1 MKKKIKQKHAIR
13 KYKAGASSV
22 LLGLFVFFG
31 LMTEEKAKAAE
42 IVPGQSETTKK
53 KNESAT
59 NNETT
64 GSTNS
69 SSSMTTEDTVTTTEE
84 SSSNVNGVAT
94 EAENNTYVSTE
105 ARTEVNSTI
114 DAQVYTNTND
124 SNITNTQTNTNE
136 TSTEDKSINPTT
148 TPNTTQDI
156 PQQRMTPSLSSAST
170 TPPASD
176 MSQQKIVLT
185 PEDTF
190 SSSQT
195 SADKIQQTASN
206 NTSLTTPET
215 TQSHSPT
222 SISTGNDMTQN
233 VQITK
238 SEIESKDTVNP
249 HNAERVT
256 LKYDWQFP
264 NGMKEGDYFD
274 FSISNN
280 VNTHGISSTR
290 KLPELKNG
298 SVVMA
303 KGQLLDEHNIRYTF
317 TDYID
322 NKVNVVGSL
331 SLNLFIDPKVVT
343 TEGKQ
348 TITSKINGKA
358 TTKEVNIAYLNGI
371 NNRGLNINGS
381 IEYINKETNT
391 FKHIA
396 YVNPIKNT
404 IQNPIIK
411 GNVTS
416 GVPTTGQPTVKVFE
430 YIGQSPLNQ
439 SVYADTSDTQN
450 FKDVTSTLT
459 DKLSITNGS
468 YTLAM
473 NQLDKTYIITYEG
486 QYMSEANELNF
497 LTQFAG
503 YPSTY
508 PYYYTTVKW
517 ENGVVFYKNNGTG
530 QGTDQPLLE
539 SNLISFTEDSGDG
552 VIRGQYEGPM
562 VEVEEDEYTETFDS
576 QPDDVTGFNPNIIE
590 EHEDSA
596 PIDFEEDTGTE
607 EITGAYN
614 GAMEYE
620 EESNY
625 IDYIEDTTPEGMS
638 GSNTNEVTEEVEEN
652 NFVEYEED
660 TTPEG
665 MNGSNTNEVTEEVE
679 ENNFVEYEEDT
690 TPKGMSGSNTNEVIE
705 EVEENNL
712 VEYEEDTTPKG
723 MSGSNTNEVT
733 EEVEE
738 NNFVEYEED
747 TTPEGMS
754 GLNTSEVTE
763 EVEENNL
770 VEYEEDTTPKGM
782 SGSNTNEVREEVEE
796 NNFVEYEE
804 ETTPEG
810 MSGSNTNEVTEE
822 VEENNLVE
830 YEEDT
835 TPKGM
840 NGSNTNE
847 VTEENNLVETE
858 RTLEPK
864 EDTPRGGAPTIK
876 LDFNSKMNHFN
887 APKTNKDSYERPSEL
902 ENNQK
907 QPLIKEQNSPQNEDS
922 KITEENEFTEIVLE
936 NPIVEED
943 TENKI
948 NHSIG
953 EENET
958 PSESNINDAYVD
970 SNKNQD
976 RNTKTN
982 RNQNILEKTLQN
994 EINQN
999 HQSKE
1004 TIIRENQPKID
1015 ENNDLKNTQTTA
1027 TTSQDLPKKVKPV
1040 NSYTKVTNNSHNAE
1054 NESKYTYTKVSK
1066 EMNNQA
1072 NEDRFALEEKE
1083 KTPQKTTQD
1092 EKELPET
1099 GNTSKPTGLI
1109 AFFMALTGLML
1120 VFRKRK
1126 KEDK

>member
-22 LLGLFVFFG
+22 LLGLFVFLG

-42 IVPGQSETTKK
+42 IIPGQSEMTKK
-53 KNESAT
+53 KNEGAT

-69 SSSMTTEDTVTTTEE
+69 SSSMTTTDAVTTTEE
-84 SSSNVNGVAT
+84 SSSNVNELAT
-94 EAENNTYVSTE
+94 EAENNKPVPSEDRVE
-105 ARTEVNSTI
+105 ANSTI

-124 SNITNTQTNTNE
+124 SNITNAQTNTNE
-136 TSTEDKSINPTT
+136 TSTEIKPTNQTT
-148 TPNTTQDI
+148 TSYTTQDI
-156 PQQRMTPSLSSAST
+156 PQQRITPSQSSASA
-170 TPPASD
+170 TPQSSD
-176 MSQQKIVLT
+176 MSQQKIVPT

-195 SADKIQQTASN
+195 SADKIQQTALD

-215 TQSHSPT
+215 TQSHSTT
-222 SISTGNDMTQN
+222 SISTGNDITQN
-233 VQITK
+233 VQIIK
-238 SEIESKDTVNP
+238 SEIEGKDTVNP

-303 KGQLLDEHNIRYTF
+303 TGQLLDEHNIRYTF

-331 SLNLFIDPKVVT
+331 SLNLFIDPKEVT

-348 TITSKINGKA
+348 TITSQLNGKA
-358 TTKEVNIAYLNGI
+358 TTKDVNIAYLNGI

-404 IQNPIIK
+404 IQNPIIN

-416 GVPTTGQPTVKVFE
+416 GIPTTGQPTVKVFE

-562 VEVEEDEYTETFDS
+562 VEVEEDEYNETFDS

-614 GAMEYE
+614 GAMEFE

-625 IDYIEDTTPEGMS
+625 IDFIEDTTQEGMS
-638 GSNTNEVTEEVEEN
+638 GSNTNEVTKEIEEN
-652 NFVEYEED
+652 NLVEYEEE
-660 TTPEG
+660 TTPE
-665 MNGSNTNEVTEEVE
+665 
-679 ENNFVEYEEDT
+679 
-690 TPKGMSGSNTNEVIE
+690 GMSGSNTNEVIE

-712 VEYEEDTTPKG
+712 VEYEEG
-723 MSGSNTNEVT
+723 
-733 EEVEE
+733 
-738 NNFVEYEED
+738 
-747 TTPEGMS
+747 
-754 GLNTSEVTE
+754 
-763 EVEENNL
+763 
-770 VEYEEDTTPKGM
+770 
-782 SGSNTNEVREEVEE
+782 
-796 NNFVEYEE
+796 
-804 ETTPEG
+804 TTPEG
-810 MSGSNTNEVTEE
+810 MSGSNTGEATEE
-822 VEENNLVE
+822 V
-830 YEEDT
+830 
-835 TPKGM
+835 
-840 NGSNTNE
+840 
-847 VTEENNLVETE
+847 EENNLVETE

-887 APKTNKDSYERPSEL
+887 APKTNKDAYETPSEL

-907 QPLIKEQNSPQNEDS
+907 QPLLKEQTSPQNEDS
-922 KITEENEFTEIVLE
+922 KITEENELTEIVPE

-948 NHSIG
+948 NHSIIEEDTENKLNHSLG

-976 RNTKTN
+976 RNTKTK
-982 RNQNILEKTLQN
+982 RNQNKLEKIPQN

-999 HQSKE
+999 HQPKE
-1004 TIIRENQPKID
+1004 TIISENQPEID
-1015 ENNDLKNTQTTA
+1015 ENNDSKKTNTTT
-1027 TTSQDLPKKVKPV
+1027 TTSQDAPKKVKSVNPINNV
-1040 NSYTKVTNNSHNAE
+1040 ANNSYNAE
-1054 NESKYTYTKVSK
+1054 HDSKYTYTKVSK
-1066 EMNNQA
+1066 EMNTQA
-1072 NEDRFALEEKE
+1072 NEDRFGLEEKE
-1083 KTPQKTTQD
+1083 KTSQNTTQD
-1092 EKELPET
+1092 KKELPET

-1109 AFFMALTGLML
+1109 AFFMALTGLIL

>member
-1 MKKKIKQKHAIR
+1 M
-13 KYKAGASSV
+13 
-22 LLGLFVFFG
+22 
-31 LMTEEKAKAAE
+31 
-42 IVPGQSETTKK
+42 
-53 KNESAT
+53 
-59 NNETT
+59 
-64 GSTNS
+64 
-69 SSSMTTEDTVTTTEE
+69 
-84 SSSNVNGVAT
+84 
-94 EAENNTYVSTE
+94 
-105 ARTEVNSTI
+105 
-114 DAQVYTNTND
+114 
-124 SNITNTQTNTNE
+124 
-136 TSTEDKSINPTT
+136 
-148 TPNTTQDI
+148 
-156 PQQRMTPSLSSAST
+156 
-170 TPPASD
+170 
-176 MSQQKIVLT
+176 
-185 PEDTF
+185 
-190 SSSQT
+190 
-195 SADKIQQTASN
+195 
-206 NTSLTTPET
+206 
-215 TQSHSPT
+215 
-222 SISTGNDMTQN
+222 
-233 VQITK
+233 
-238 SEIESKDTVNP
+238 
-249 HNAERVT
+249 
-256 LKYDWQFP
+256 KYDWQFP

-303 KGQLLDEHNIRYTF
+303 TGQLLDEHNIRYTF

-331 SLNLFIDPKVVT
+331 SLNLFIDPKEVT

-348 TITSKINGKA
+348 TITSQLNGKA
-358 TTKEVNIAYLNGI
+358 TTKDVNIAYLNGI

-404 IQNPIIK
+404 IQNPIIN

-416 GVPTTGQPTVKVFE
+416 GIPTTGQPTVKVFE

-562 VEVEEDEYTETFDS
+562 VEVEEDEYNETFDS

-614 GAMEYE
+614 GAMEFE

-625 IDYIEDTTPEGMS
+625 IDFIEDTTQEGMSGSNTNEVTEEIEENNLVEYEEETTPEGMS
-638 GSNTNEVTEEVEEN
+638 GSNTNEVIEEVEEN
-652 NFVEYEED
+652 KLVEYEED

-665 MNGSNTNEVTEEVE
+665 MSGSNTDEVTEE
-679 ENNFVEYEEDT
+679 
-690 TPKGMSGSNTNEVIE
+690 I
-705 EVEENNL
+705 EENNL

-723 MSGSNTNEVT
+723 MSGSNTGEAT
-733 EEVEE
+733 EEV
-738 NNFVEYEED
+738 
-747 TTPEGMS
+747 
-754 GLNTSEVTE
+754 
-763 EVEENNL
+763 
-770 VEYEEDTTPKGM
+770 
-782 SGSNTNEVREEVEE
+782 
-796 NNFVEYEE
+796 
-804 ETTPEG
+804 
-810 MSGSNTNEVTEE
+810 
-822 VEENNLVE
+822 
-830 YEEDT
+830 
-835 TPKGM
+835 
-840 NGSNTNE
+840 
-847 VTEENNLVETE
+847 EENNLVETE

-887 APKTNKDSYERPSEL
+887 APKTNKDAYETPSEL
-902 ENNQK
+902 ENNQN
-907 QPLIKEQNSPQNEDS
+907 QPLLKEQTSPQNEDS
-922 KITEENEFTEIVLE
+922 KITEENELTEIVPE

-948 NHSIG
+948 NHSIIEEDTENKLNHSIG

-976 RNTKTN
+976 RNTKTK
-982 RNQNILEKTLQN
+982 RNQNKLEKIPQN

-999 HQSKE
+999 HQPKE
-1004 TIIRENQPKID
+1004 TIISENQPEID
-1015 ENNDLKNTQTTA
+1015 ENNDSKKTNTTT
-1027 TTSQDLPKKVKPV
+1027 TTSQDAPKKVKSVNPINNV
-1040 NSYTKVTNNSHNAE
+1040 ANNSYNAE
-1054 NESKYTYTKVSK
+1054 HDSKYTYTKVSK
-1066 EMNNQA
+1066 EMNTQA
-1072 NEDRFALEEKE
+1072 NEDRFGLEEKE
-1083 KTPQKTTQD
+1083 KTSQNTTQD
-1092 EKELPET
+1092 KKELPET

-1109 AFFMALTGLML
+1109 AFFMALTGLIL

>member
-1 MKKKIKQKHAIR
+1 
-13 KYKAGASSV
+13 
-22 LLGLFVFFG
+22 
-31 LMTEEKAKAAE
+31 
-42 IVPGQSETTKK
+42 
-53 KNESAT
+53 
-59 NNETT
+59 
-64 GSTNS
+64 
-69 SSSMTTEDTVTTTEE
+69 MTTTDAVTTTEE
-84 SSSNVNGVAT
+84 SSSNVNELAT
-94 EAENNTYVSTE
+94 EAENNKPVPSEDRVE
-105 ARTEVNSTI
+105 ANSTI

-136 TSTEDKSINPTT
+136 TSTEIKPTNQTT
-148 TPNTTQDI
+148 TSYTTQDI
-156 PQQRMTPSLSSAST
+156 PHQRITPSQSSASA
-170 TPPASD
+170 TPQSSD
-176 MSQQKIVLT
+176 MSQQKIVPT

-195 SADKIQQTASN
+195 SADKIQQTALD

-215 TQSHSPT
+215 TQSHSTT
-222 SISTGNDMTQN
+222 SISTGNDITQN
-233 VQITK
+233 VQIIK
-238 SEIESKDTVNP
+238 SEIEGKDTVNP

-303 KGQLLDEHNIRYTF
+303 TGQLLDEHNIRYTF

-331 SLNLFIDPKVVT
+331 SLNLFIDPKEVT

-348 TITSKINGKA
+348 TITSQLNGKA
-358 TTKEVNIAYLNGI
+358 TTKDVNIAYLNGI

-404 IQNPIIK
+404 IQNPIIN

-416 GVPTTGQPTVKVFE
+416 GIPTTGQPTVKVFE

-562 VEVEEDEYTETFDS
+562 VEVEEDEYNETFDS

-614 GAMEYE
+614 GAMEFE

-625 IDYIEDTTPEGMS
+625 IDFIEDTTQEGMS
-638 GSNTNEVTEEVEEN
+638 GSNTNEVTEE
-652 NFVEYEED
+652 
-660 TTPEG
+660 
-665 MNGSNTNEVTEEVE
+665 
-679 ENNFVEYEEDT
+679 
-690 TPKGMSGSNTNEVIE
+690 I
-705 EVEENNL
+705 EENNL
-712 VEYEEDTTPKG
+712 
-723 MSGSNTNEVT
+723 
-733 EEVEE
+733 
-738 NNFVEYEED
+738 
-747 TTPEGMS
+747 
-754 GLNTSEVTE
+754 
-763 EVEENNL
+763 
-770 VEYEEDTTPKGM
+770 
-782 SGSNTNEVREEVEE
+782 
-796 NNFVEYEE
+796 VEYEE

-810 MSGSNTNEVTEE
+810 MSGSNTGEATEE
-822 VEENNLVE
+822 V
-830 YEEDT
+830 
-835 TPKGM
+835 
-840 NGSNTNE
+840 
-847 VTEENNLVETE
+847 EENNLVETE

-887 APKTNKDSYERPSEL
+887 APKTNKDAYETPSEL

-907 QPLIKEQNSPQNEDS
+907 QPLLKEQTSPQNEDS
-922 KITEENEFTEIVLE
+922 KITEENELTEIVPE

-948 NHSIG
+948 NHSIIEEDTENKLNHSIG

-976 RNTKTN
+976 RNTKTK
-982 RNQNILEKTLQN
+982 RNQNKLEKIPQN

-999 HQSKE
+999 HQPKE
-1004 TIIRENQPKID
+1004 TIISENQPEID
-1015 ENNDLKNTQTTA
+1015 ENNDSKKTNTTT
-1027 TTSQDLPKKVKPV
+1027 TTSQDAPKKVKSV
-1040 NSYTKVTNNSHNAE
+1040 NPINNVANDSYNAE
-1054 NESKYTYTKVSK
+1054 HDSKYTYTKVSK
-1066 EMNNQA
+1066 EMNTQA
-1072 NEDRFALEEKE
+1072 NEDRFGLEEKE
-1083 KTPQKTTQD
+1083 KTSQNTTQD
-1092 EKELPET
+1092 KKELPET

>member
-1 MKKKIKQKHAIR
+1 MKKKIKQKHVIR
-13 KYKAGASSV
+13 KYKVGASSV
-22 LLGLFVFFG
+22 LLGLFVFLG

-42 IVPGQSETTKK
+42 IIPGQSEMTKK
-53 KNESAT
+53 KNEGAT

-69 SSSMTTEDTVTTTEE
+69 SSSMTTTDAVTTTEE
-84 SSSNVNGVAT
+84 SSSNVNELAT
-94 EAENNTYVSTE
+94 EAENNKPVPSEDRVE
-105 ARTEVNSTI
+105 ANSTI
-114 DAQVYTNTND
+114 GAQVYTNTND

-136 TSTEDKSINPTT
+136 TSTEIKPKNQTT
-148 TPNTTQDI
+148 TSYTTQDI
-156 PQQRMTPSLSSAST
+156 PQQRITPSQSSASA
-170 TPPASD
+170 TPQSSD
-176 MSQQKIVLT
+176 MSQQKIVPT

-195 SADKIQQTASN
+195 SADKIQQTALD

-215 TQSHSPT
+215 TQSHSTT
-222 SISTGNDMTQN
+222 SISTGNDITQN
-233 VQITK
+233 VQIIK
-238 SEIESKDTVNP
+238 SEIEGKDTVNP

-303 KGQLLDEHNIRYTF
+303 TGQLLDEHNIRYTF

-331 SLNLFIDPKVVT
+331 SLNLFIDPKEVT

-348 TITSKINGKA
+348 TITSQLNGKA
-358 TTKEVNIAYLNGI
+358 TTKDVNIAYLNGI

-381 IEYINKETNT
+381 IEYINRETNT

-404 IQNPIIK
+404 IQNPIIN

-416 GVPTTGQPTVKVFE
+416 GIPTTGQPTVKVFE

-562 VEVEEDEYTETFDS
+562 VEVEEDEYNETFDS

-614 GAMEYE
+614 GAMEFE

-625 IDYIEDTTPEGMS
+625 IDFIEDTTQEGMS
-638 GSNTNEVTEEVEEN
+638 GSNTNEVTEEIEEN
-652 NFVEYEED
+652 NLVEYEEE
-660 TTPEG
+660 TTPE
-665 MNGSNTNEVTEEVE
+665 
-679 ENNFVEYEEDT
+679 
-690 TPKGMSGSNTNEVIE
+690 GMSGSNTNEVIE

-712 VEYEEDTTPKG
+712 VEYEEDTTP
-723 MSGSNTNEVT
+723 
-733 EEVEE
+733 
-738 NNFVEYEED
+738 
-747 TTPEGMS
+747 
-754 GLNTSEVTE
+754 
-763 EVEENNL
+763 
-770 VEYEEDTTPKGM
+770 
-782 SGSNTNEVREEVEE
+782 
-796 NNFVEYEE
+796 
-804 ETTPEG
+804 EG
-810 MSGSNTNEVTEE
+810 MSGSNTGEATEE
-822 VEENNLVE
+822 V
-830 YEEDT
+830 
-835 TPKGM
+835 
-840 NGSNTNE
+840 
-847 VTEENNLVETE
+847 EENNLVETE

-887 APKTNKDSYERPSEL
+887 APKTNKNAYETPSEL

-907 QPLIKEQNSPQNEDS
+907 QPLLKEQTSPQNEDS
-922 KITEENEFTEIVLE
+922 KITEENELTEIVPE

-948 NHSIG
+948 NHSIIEEDTENKLNHSIG

-958 PSESNINDAYVD
+958 PSESNINDAYID

-976 RNTKTN
+976 RNTKTK
-982 RNQNILEKTLQN
+982 RNQNKLEKIPQN

-999 HQSKE
+999 HQPKE
-1004 TIIRENQPKID
+1004 TIISENQPEID
-1015 ENNDLKNTQTTA
+1015 ENNDSKKTNTT
-1027 TTSQDLPKKVKPV
+1027 TTSQDAPKKVKSVNPINNV
-1040 NSYTKVTNNSHNAE
+1040 ANNSYNAE
-1054 NESKYTYTKVSK
+1054 HDSKYTYTKVSK
-1066 EMNNQA
+1066 EMNTQA
-1072 NEDRFALEEKE
+1072 NEDRFGLEEKE
-1083 KTPQKTTQD
+1083 KTSQNTTQD
-1092 EKELPET
+1092 KKELPET

-1109 AFFMALTGLML
+1109 AFFMALTGLIL

>member
-13 KYKAGASSV
+13 KYKVGASSV
-22 LLGLFVFFG
+22 LLGLFVFLG

-42 IVPGQSETTKK
+42 IIPGQSEMTKK
-53 KNESAT
+53 KNEGAT

-69 SSSMTTEDTVTTTEE
+69 SSSMTTTDAVTTTEE
-84 SSSNVNGVAT
+84 SSSNVNELAT
-94 EAENNTYVSTE
+94 EAENNKPVPSEDRVE
-105 ARTEVNSTI
+105 ANSTI
-114 DAQVYTNTND
+114 GAQVYTNTND

-136 TSTEDKSINPTT
+136 TSTEIKPKNQTT
-148 TPNTTQDI
+148 TSYTTQDI
-156 PQQRMTPSLSSAST
+156 PQQRITPSQSSASA
-170 TPPASD
+170 TPQSSD
-176 MSQQKIVLT
+176 MSQQKIVPT

-195 SADKIQQTASN
+195 SADKIQQTALD

-215 TQSHSPT
+215 TQSHSTT
-222 SISTGNDMTQN
+222 SISTGNDITQN
-233 VQITK
+233 VQIIK
-238 SEIESKDTVNP
+238 SEIEGKDTVNP

-303 KGQLLDEHNIRYTF
+303 TGQLLDEHNIRYTF

-331 SLNLFIDPKVVT
+331 SLNLFIDPKEVT

-348 TITSKINGKA
+348 TITSQLNGKA
-358 TTKEVNIAYLNGI
+358 TTKDVNIAYLNGI

-381 IEYINKETNT
+381 IEYINRETNT

-404 IQNPIIK
+404 IQNPIIN

-416 GVPTTGQPTVKVFE
+416 GIPTTGQPTVKVFE

-562 VEVEEDEYTETFDS
+562 VEVEEDEYNETFDS

-614 GAMEYE
+614 GAMEFE

-625 IDYIEDTTPEGMS
+625 IDFIEDTTQEGMS
-638 GSNTNEVTEEVEEN
+638 GSNTNEVTEEIEEN
-652 NFVEYEED
+652 NLVEYEEE
-660 TTPEG
+660 TTPE
-665 MNGSNTNEVTEEVE
+665 
-679 ENNFVEYEEDT
+679 
-690 TPKGMSGSNTNEVIE
+690 GMSGSNTNEVIE

-712 VEYEEDTTPKG
+712 VEYEEDTTP
-723 MSGSNTNEVT
+723 
-733 EEVEE
+733 
-738 NNFVEYEED
+738 
-747 TTPEGMS
+747 
-754 GLNTSEVTE
+754 
-763 EVEENNL
+763 
-770 VEYEEDTTPKGM
+770 
-782 SGSNTNEVREEVEE
+782 
-796 NNFVEYEE
+796 
-804 ETTPEG
+804 EG
-810 MSGSNTNEVTEE
+810 MSGSNTGEATEE
-822 VEENNLVE
+822 V
-830 YEEDT
+830 
-835 TPKGM
+835 
-840 NGSNTNE
+840 
-847 VTEENNLVETE
+847 EENNLVETE

-887 APKTNKDSYERPSEL
+887 APKTNKNAYETPSEL

-907 QPLIKEQNSPQNEDS
+907 QPLLKEQTSPQNEDS
-922 KITEENEFTEIVLE
+922 KITEENELTEIVPE

-948 NHSIG
+948 NHSIIEEDTENKLNHSIG

-958 PSESNINDAYVD
+958 PSESNINDAYID

-976 RNTKTN
+976 RNTKTK
-982 RNQNILEKTLQN
+982 RNQNKLEKIPQN

-999 HQSKE
+999 HQPKE
-1004 TIIRENQPKID
+1004 TIISENQPEID
-1015 ENNDLKNTQTTA
+1015 ENNDSKKTNTK
-1027 TTSQDLPKKVKPV
+1027 TTSQDAPKKVKSVNPINNV
-1040 NSYTKVTNNSHNAE
+1040 ANNSYNAE
-1054 NESKYTYTKVSK
+1054 HDSKYTYTKVSK
-1066 EMNNQA
+1066 EMNTQA
-1072 NEDRFALEEKE
+1072 NEDRFGLEEKE
-1083 KTPQKTTQD
+1083 KTSQNTTQD
-1092 EKELPET
+1092 KKELPET

-1109 AFFMALTGLML
+1109 AFFMALTGLIL

>member
-1 MKKKIKQKHAIR
+1 MEEHILKKKIKQKHAIR
-13 KYKAGASSV
+13 KYKVGASSV
-22 LLGLFVFFG
+22 LLGLFVFLG

-42 IVPGQSETTKK
+42 IIPGQSEMTKK
-53 KNESAT
+53 KNEGAT

-69 SSSMTTEDTVTTTEE
+69 SSSMTTTDAVTTTEE
-84 SSSNVNGVAT
+84 SSSNVNELAT
-94 EAENNTYVSTE
+94 EAENNKPVPSEDRVE
-105 ARTEVNSTI
+105 ANSTI

-136 TSTEDKSINPTT
+136 TSTEIKPTNQTT
-148 TPNTTQDI
+148 TSYTTQDI
-156 PQQRMTPSLSSAST
+156 PHQRITPSQSSASA
-170 TPPASD
+170 TPQSSD
-176 MSQQKIVLT
+176 MSQQKIVPT

-195 SADKIQQTASN
+195 SADKIQQTALD

-215 TQSHSPT
+215 TQSHSTT
-222 SISTGNDMTQN
+222 SISTGNDITQN
-233 VQITK
+233 VQIIK
-238 SEIESKDTVNP
+238 SEIEGKDTVNP

-303 KGQLLDEHNIRYTF
+303 TGQLLDEHNIRYTF

-331 SLNLFIDPKVVT
+331 SLNLFIDPKEVT

-348 TITSKINGKA
+348 TITSQLNGKA
-358 TTKEVNIAYLNGI
+358 TTKDVNIAYLNGI

-404 IQNPIIK
+404 IQNPIIN

-416 GVPTTGQPTVKVFE
+416 GIPTTGQPTVKVFE

-562 VEVEEDEYTETFDS
+562 VEVEEDEYNETFDS

-614 GAMEYE
+614 GAMEFE

-625 IDYIEDTTPEGMS
+625 IDFIEDTTQEGMS
-638 GSNTNEVTEEVEEN
+638 GSNTNEVTEE
-652 NFVEYEED
+652 
-660 TTPEG
+660 
-665 MNGSNTNEVTEEVE
+665 
-679 ENNFVEYEEDT
+679 
-690 TPKGMSGSNTNEVIE
+690 I
-705 EVEENNL
+705 EENNL
-712 VEYEEDTTPKG
+712 
-723 MSGSNTNEVT
+723 
-733 EEVEE
+733 
-738 NNFVEYEED
+738 
-747 TTPEGMS
+747 
-754 GLNTSEVTE
+754 
-763 EVEENNL
+763 
-770 VEYEEDTTPKGM
+770 
-782 SGSNTNEVREEVEE
+782 
-796 NNFVEYEE
+796 VEYEE

-810 MSGSNTNEVTEE
+810 MSGSNTGEATEE
-822 VEENNLVE
+822 V
-830 YEEDT
+830 
-835 TPKGM
+835 
-840 NGSNTNE
+840 
-847 VTEENNLVETE
+847 EENNLVETE

-887 APKTNKDSYERPSEL
+887 APKTNKDAYETPSEL

-907 QPLIKEQNSPQNEDS
+907 QPLLKEKTSPQNEDS
-922 KITEENEFTEIVLE
+922 KITEENELTEIVPE

-948 NHSIG
+948 NHSIIEEDTENKLNHSIG

-976 RNTKTN
+976 RNTKTK
-982 RNQNILEKTLQN
+982 RNQNKLEKIPQN

-999 HQSKE
+999 HQPKE
-1004 TIIRENQPKID
+1004 TIISENQPEID
-1015 ENNDLKNTQTTA
+1015 ENNDSKKTNTTT
-1027 TTSQDLPKKVKPV
+1027 TTSQDAPKKVKSV
-1040 NSYTKVTNNSHNAE
+1040 NPINNVANDSYNAE
-1054 NESKYTYTKVSK
+1054 HDSKYTYTKVSK
-1066 EMNNQA
+1066 EMNTQA
-1072 NEDRFALEEKE
+1072 NEDRFGLEEKE
-1083 KTPQKTTQD
+1083 KTSQNTTQD
-1092 EKELPET
+1092 KKELPET

>member
-53 KNESAT
+53 KNEGAT

-64 GSTNS
+64 GSTNA

-84 SSSNVNGVAT
+84 SSSNDNGLAT
-94 EAENNTYVSTE
+94 EAESNTYVSTK
-105 ARTEVNSTI
+105 ARAEVNSTI

-136 TSTEDKSINPTT
+136 TSTEIKPTSQT
-148 TPNTTQDI
+148 NTPHTTQDI
-156 PQQRMTPSLSSAST
+156 PQQRITPSLSSAST

-176 MSQQKIVLT
+176 MSQQKIVPT

-206 NTSLTTPET
+206 NTALTTPET
-215 TQSHSPT
+215 TQSHSAT
-222 SISTGNDMTQN
+222 SISTGNDITQN

-238 SEIESKDTVNP
+238 SDIESKDTVNP

-290 KLPELKNG
+290 KLPDLKNG

-303 KGQLLDEHNIRYTF
+303 TGQLLDEHNIRYTF

-348 TITSKINGKA
+348 TITSQLNGKA
-358 TTKEVNIAYLNGI
+358 TTKDVNIAYLNGI

-416 GVPTTGQPTVKVFE
+416 GIPTTGQPTVKVFE

-439 SVYADTSDTQN
+439 SVYADTSDMQN
-450 FKDVTSTLT
+450 FRDVTSTLADNLT
-459 DKLSITNGS
+459 ITNGS
-468 YTLAM
+468 YALAM

-590 EHEDSA
+590 ENEDST
-596 PIDFEEDTGTE
+596 PIDFTEDTGTE
-607 EITGAYN
+607 EITGSYN

-620 EESNY
+620 EERNY
-625 IDYIEDTTPEGMS
+625 IDYIEETTPEGMSGANTNEVTEEVEENNHVEYEEDTTPEGMS
-638 GSNTNEVTEEVEEN
+638 GSNTNEVTEEIEEHN
-652 NFVEYEED
+652 VVEYEED
-660 TTPEG
+660 
-665 MNGSNTNEVTEEVE
+665 
-679 ENNFVEYEEDT
+679 
-690 TPKGMSGSNTNEVIE
+690 
-705 EVEENNL
+705 
-712 VEYEEDTTPKG
+712 
-723 MSGSNTNEVT
+723 
-733 EEVEE
+733 
-738 NNFVEYEED
+738 
-747 TTPEGMS
+747 
-754 GLNTSEVTE
+754 
-763 EVEENNL
+763 
-770 VEYEEDTTPKGM
+770 
-782 SGSNTNEVREEVEE
+782 
-796 NNFVEYEE
+796 
-804 ETTPEG
+804 TTPEG

-830 YEEDT
+830 YEEET
-835 TPKGM
+835 TPEGM
-840 NGSNTNE
+840 SGSNTNE
-847 VTEENNLVETE
+847 VTEEIEENNLVE
-858 RTLEPK
+858 
-864 EDTPRGGAPTIK
+864 
-876 LDFNSKMNHFN
+876 
-887 APKTNKDSYERPSEL
+887 Y
-902 ENNQK
+902 
-907 QPLIKEQNSPQNEDS
+907 
-922 KITEENEFTEIVLE
+922 
-936 NPIVEED
+936 EED
-943 TENKI
+943 TTLEGMSGSNT
-948 NHSIG
+948 NEVTEEV
-953 EENET
+953 EENNLVEYEEET
-958 PSESNINDAYVD
+958 TPEGMSGSN
-970 SNKNQD
+970 
-976 RNTKTN
+976 TN
-982 RNQNILEKTLQN
+982 E
-994 EINQN
+994 
-999 HQSKE
+999 
-1004 TIIRENQPKID
+1004 
-1015 ENNDLKNTQTTA
+1015 
-1027 TTSQDLPKKVKPV
+1027 
-1040 NSYTKVTNNSHNAE
+1040 VTE
-1054 NESKYTYTKVSK
+1054 
-1066 EMNNQA
+1066 
-1072 NEDRFALEEKE
+1072 
-1083 KTPQKTTQD
+1083 
-1092 EKELPET
+1092 
-1099 GNTSKPTGLI
+1099 
-1109 AFFMALTGLML
+1109 
-1120 VFRKRK
+1120 
-1126 KEDK
+1126 

>member
-13 KYKAGASSV
+13 KYKVGASSV
-22 LLGLFVFFG
+22 LLGLFVFLG

-42 IVPGQSETTKK
+42 IIPGQSEMTKK
-53 KNESAT
+53 KNEGAT

-69 SSSMTTEDTVTTTEE
+69 SSSMTTTDAVTTTEE
-84 SSSNVNGVAT
+84 SSSNVNELAT
-94 EAENNTYVSTE
+94 EAENNKPVPSEDRVE
-105 ARTEVNSTI
+105 ANSTI

-136 TSTEDKSINPTT
+136 TSTEIKPTNQTT
-148 TPNTTQDI
+148 TSYTTQDI
-156 PQQRMTPSLSSAST
+156 PHQRITPSQSSASA
-170 TPPASD
+170 TPQSSD
-176 MSQQKIVLT
+176 MSQQKIVPT

-195 SADKIQQTASN
+195 SADKIQQTALD

-215 TQSHSPT
+215 TQSHSTT
-222 SISTGNDMTQN
+222 SISTGNDITQN
-233 VQITK
+233 VQIIK
-238 SEIESKDTVNP
+238 SEIEGKDTVNP

-303 KGQLLDEHNIRYTF
+303 TGQLLDEHNIRYTF

-331 SLNLFIDPKVVT
+331 SLNLFIDPKEVT

-348 TITSKINGKA
+348 TITSQLNGKA
-358 TTKEVNIAYLNGI
+358 TTKDVNIAYLNGI

-404 IQNPIIK
+404 IQNPIIN

-416 GVPTTGQPTVKVFE
+416 GIPTTGQPTVKVFE

-562 VEVEEDEYTETFDS
+562 VEVEEDEYNETFDS

-614 GAMEYE
+614 GAMEFE

-625 IDYIEDTTPEGMS
+625 IDFIEDTTQEGMS
-638 GSNTNEVTEEVEEN
+638 GSNTNEVTEE
-652 NFVEYEED
+652 
-660 TTPEG
+660 
-665 MNGSNTNEVTEEVE
+665 
-679 ENNFVEYEEDT
+679 
-690 TPKGMSGSNTNEVIE
+690 I
-705 EVEENNL
+705 EENNL
-712 VEYEEDTTPKG
+712 
-723 MSGSNTNEVT
+723 
-733 EEVEE
+733 
-738 NNFVEYEED
+738 
-747 TTPEGMS
+747 
-754 GLNTSEVTE
+754 
-763 EVEENNL
+763 
-770 VEYEEDTTPKGM
+770 
-782 SGSNTNEVREEVEE
+782 
-796 NNFVEYEE
+796 VEYEE

-810 MSGSNTNEVTEE
+810 MSGSNTGEATEE
-822 VEENNLVE
+822 V
-830 YEEDT
+830 
-835 TPKGM
+835 
-840 NGSNTNE
+840 
-847 VTEENNLVETE
+847 EENNLVETE

-887 APKTNKDSYERPSEL
+887 APKTNKDAYETPSEL

-907 QPLIKEQNSPQNEDS
+907 QPLLKEQTSPQNEDS
-922 KITEENEFTEIVLE
+922 KITEENELTEIVPE

-948 NHSIG
+948 NYSIIEEDTENKLNHSIG

-976 RNTKTN
+976 RNTKTK
-982 RNQNILEKTLQN
+982 RNQNKLEKIPQN

-999 HQSKE
+999 HQPKE
-1004 TIIRENQPKID
+1004 TIISENQPEID
-1015 ENNDLKNTQTTA
+1015 ENNDSKKTNTTT
-1027 TTSQDLPKKVKPV
+1027 TTSQDAPKKVKSV
-1040 NSYTKVTNNSHNAE
+1040 NPINNVANDSYNAE
-1054 NESKYTYTKVSK
+1054 HDSKYTYTKVSK
-1066 EMNNQA
+1066 EMNTQA
-1072 NEDRFALEEKE
+1072 NEDRFGLEEKE
-1083 KTPQKTTQD
+1083 KTSQNTTQD
-1092 EKELPET
+1092 KKELPET

>member
-22 LLGLFVFFG
+22 LLGLFVFLG

-42 IVPGQSETTKK
+42 IIPGQSEMTKK
-53 KNESAT
+53 KNEGAT

-69 SSSMTTEDTVTTTEE
+69 SSSMTTTDAVTTTEE
-84 SSSNVNGVAT
+84 SSSNVNELAT
-94 EAENNTYVSTE
+94 EAENNKPVPSEDRVE
-105 ARTEVNSTI
+105 ANSTI

-136 TSTEDKSINPTT
+136 TSTEIKPTNQTT
-148 TPNTTQDI
+148 TSYTTQDI
-156 PQQRMTPSLSSAST
+156 PQQRITPSQSSASA
-170 TPPASD
+170 TPQSSD
-176 MSQQKIVLT
+176 MSQQKIVPT

-195 SADKIQQTASN
+195 SADKIQQTALD

-215 TQSHSPT
+215 TQSHSTT
-222 SISTGNDMTQN
+222 SISTGNDITQN
-233 VQITK
+233 VQIIK
-238 SEIESKDTVNP
+238 SEIEGKDTVNP

-303 KGQLLDEHNIRYTF
+303 TGQLLDEHNIRYTF

-331 SLNLFIDPKVVT
+331 SLNLFIDPKEVT

-348 TITSKINGKA
+348 TITSQLNGKA
-358 TTKEVNIAYLNGI
+358 TTKDVNIAYLNGI

-404 IQNPIIK
+404 IQNPIIN

-416 GVPTTGQPTVKVFE
+416 GIPTTGQPTVKVFE

-562 VEVEEDEYTETFDS
+562 VEVEEDEYNETFDS

-614 GAMEYE
+614 GAMEFE

-625 IDYIEDTTPEGMS
+625 IDFIEDTTQEGMS
-638 GSNTNEVTEEVEEN
+638 GSNTNEVTKEIEEN
-652 NFVEYEED
+652 NLVEYEEE
-660 TTPEG
+660 TTPE
-665 MNGSNTNEVTEEVE
+665 
-679 ENNFVEYEEDT
+679 
-690 TPKGMSGSNTNEVIE
+690 GMSGSNTNEVIE

-712 VEYEEDTTPKG
+712 VEYEEG
-723 MSGSNTNEVT
+723 
-733 EEVEE
+733 
-738 NNFVEYEED
+738 
-747 TTPEGMS
+747 
-754 GLNTSEVTE
+754 
-763 EVEENNL
+763 
-770 VEYEEDTTPKGM
+770 
-782 SGSNTNEVREEVEE
+782 
-796 NNFVEYEE
+796 
-804 ETTPEG
+804 TTPEG
-810 MSGSNTNEVTEE
+810 MSGSNTGEATEE
-822 VEENNLVE
+822 V
-830 YEEDT
+830 
-835 TPKGM
+835 
-840 NGSNTNE
+840 
-847 VTEENNLVETE
+847 EENNLVETE

-887 APKTNKDSYERPSEL
+887 APKTNKDAYETPSEL

-907 QPLIKEQNSPQNEDS
+907 QPLLKEQTSPQNEDS
-922 KITEENEFTEIVLE
+922 KITEENELTEIVPE

-948 NHSIG
+948 NHSIIEEDTENKLNHSLG

-976 RNTKTN
+976 RNTKTK
-982 RNQNILEKTLQN
+982 RNQNKLEKIPQN

-999 HQSKE
+999 HQPKE
-1004 TIIRENQPKID
+1004 TIISENQPEID
-1015 ENNDLKNTQTTA
+1015 ENNDSKKTNTTT
-1027 TTSQDLPKKVKPV
+1027 TTSQDAPKKVKSVNPINNV
-1040 NSYTKVTNNSHNAE
+1040 ANNSYNAE
-1054 NESKYTYTKVSK
+1054 HDSKYTYTKVSK
-1066 EMNNQA
+1066 EMNTQA
-1072 NEDRFALEEKE
+1072 NEDRFGLEEKE
-1083 KTPQKTTQD
+1083 KTSQNTTQD
-1092 EKELPET
+1092 KKELPET

-1109 AFFMALTGLML
+1109 AFFMALTGLIL

>member
-22 LLGLFVFFG
+22 LLGLFVFLG

-42 IVPGQSETTKK
+42 IIPGQSEMTKK
-53 KNESAT
+53 KNEGAT

-69 SSSMTTEDTVTTTEE
+69 SSSMTTTDAVTTTEE
-84 SSSNVNGVAT
+84 SSSNVNELAT
-94 EAENNTYVSTE
+94 EAENNKPVPSEDRVE
-105 ARTEVNSTI
+105 ANSTI

-136 TSTEDKSINPTT
+136 TSTEIKPTNQTT
-148 TPNTTQDI
+148 TSYTTQDI
-156 PQQRMTPSLSSAST
+156 PQQRITPSQSSASA
-170 TPPASD
+170 TPQSSD
-176 MSQQKIVLT
+176 MSQQKIVPT

-195 SADKIQQTASN
+195 SADKIQQTALD
-206 NTSLTTPET
+206 NTSFTTPET
-215 TQSHSPT
+215 TQSHSTT
-222 SISTGNDMTQN
+222 SISTGNDITQN
-233 VQITK
+233 VQIIK
-238 SEIESKDTVNP
+238 SEIEGKDTVNP

-303 KGQLLDEHNIRYTF
+303 TGQLLDEHNIRYTF

-331 SLNLFIDPKVVT
+331 SLNLFIDPKEVT

-348 TITSKINGKA
+348 TITSQLNGKA
-358 TTKEVNIAYLNGI
+358 TTKDVNIAYLNGI

-404 IQNPIIK
+404 IQNPIIN

-416 GVPTTGQPTVKVFE
+416 GIPTTGQPTVKVFE

-562 VEVEEDEYTETFDS
+562 VEVEEDEYNETFDS

-614 GAMEYE
+614 GAMEFE

-625 IDYIEDTTPEGMS
+625 IDFIEDTTQEGMS
-638 GSNTNEVTEEVEEN
+638 GSNTNEVTEEIEEN
-652 NFVEYEED
+652 NLVEYEEE
-660 TTPEG
+660 TTPE
-665 MNGSNTNEVTEEVE
+665 
-679 ENNFVEYEEDT
+679 
-690 TPKGMSGSNTNEVIE
+690 GMSGSNTNEVIE

-712 VEYEEDTTPKG
+712 VEYEEDTTP
-723 MSGSNTNEVT
+723 
-733 EEVEE
+733 
-738 NNFVEYEED
+738 
-747 TTPEGMS
+747 
-754 GLNTSEVTE
+754 
-763 EVEENNL
+763 
-770 VEYEEDTTPKGM
+770 
-782 SGSNTNEVREEVEE
+782 
-796 NNFVEYEE
+796 
-804 ETTPEG
+804 EG
-810 MSGSNTNEVTEE
+810 MSGSNTGEVTEE
-822 VEENNLVE
+822 V
-830 YEEDT
+830 
-835 TPKGM
+835 
-840 NGSNTNE
+840 
-847 VTEENNLVETE
+847 EENNLVETE

-887 APKTNKDSYERPSEL
+887 APKTNKNAYETPSEL

-907 QPLIKEQNSPQNEDS
+907 QPLLKEQTSPQNEDS
-922 KITEENEFTEIVLE
+922 KITEENELTEIVPE

-948 NHSIG
+948 NHSIIEEDTENKLNHSIG

-958 PSESNINDAYVD
+958 PSESNINDAYID

-976 RNTKTN
+976 RNTKTK
-982 RNQNILEKTLQN
+982 RNQNKLEKIPQN

-999 HQSKE
+999 HQPKE
-1004 TIIRENQPKID
+1004 TIISENQPEID
-1015 ENNDLKNTQTTA
+1015 ENNDSKKTNTT
-1027 TTSQDLPKKVKPV
+1027 TTSQDAPKKVKSVNPINNV
-1040 NSYTKVTNNSHNAE
+1040 ANNSYNAE
-1054 NESKYTYTKVSK
+1054 HDSKYTYTKVSK
-1066 EMNNQA
+1066 EMNTQA
-1072 NEDRFALEEKE
+1072 NEDRFGLEEKE
-1083 KTPQKTTQD
+1083 KTSQNTTQD
-1092 EKELPET
+1092 KKELPET

-1109 AFFMALTGLML
+1109 AFFMALTGLIL

>member
-1 MKKKIKQKHAIR
+1 MEEHILKKKIKQKHAIR
-13 KYKAGASSV
+13 KYKVGASSV
-22 LLGLFVFFG
+22 LLGLFVFLG

-42 IVPGQSETTKK
+42 IIPGQSEMTKK
-53 KNESAT
+53 KNEGAT

-69 SSSMTTEDTVTTTEE
+69 SSSMTTTDAVTTTEE
-84 SSSNVNGVAT
+84 SSSNVNELAT
-94 EAENNTYVSTE
+94 EAENNKPVPSEDRVE
-105 ARTEVNSTI
+105 ANSTI
-114 DAQVYTNTND
+114 GAQVYTNTND

-136 TSTEDKSINPTT
+136 TSTEIKPKNQTT
-148 TPNTTQDI
+148 TSYTTQDI
-156 PQQRMTPSLSSAST
+156 PQQRITPSQSSASA
-170 TPPASD
+170 TPQSSD
-176 MSQQKIVLT
+176 MSQQKIVPT

-195 SADKIQQTASN
+195 SADKIQQTALD

-215 TQSHSPT
+215 TQSHSTT
-222 SISTGNDMTQN
+222 SISTGNDITQN
-233 VQITK
+233 VQIIK
-238 SEIESKDTVNP
+238 SEIEGKDTVNP

-303 KGQLLDEHNIRYTF
+303 TGQLLDEHNIRYTF

-331 SLNLFIDPKVVT
+331 SLNLFIDPKEVT

-348 TITSKINGKA
+348 TITSQLNGKA
-358 TTKEVNIAYLNGI
+358 TTKDVNIAYLNGI

-381 IEYINKETNT
+381 IEYINRETNT

-404 IQNPIIK
+404 IQNPIIN

-416 GVPTTGQPTVKVFE
+416 GIPTTGQPTVKVFE

-562 VEVEEDEYTETFDS
+562 VEVEEDEYNETFDS

-614 GAMEYE
+614 GAMEFE

-625 IDYIEDTTPEGMS
+625 IDFIEDTTQEGMS
-638 GSNTNEVTEEVEEN
+638 GSNTNEVTEEIEEN
-652 NFVEYEED
+652 NLVEYEEE
-660 TTPEG
+660 TTPE
-665 MNGSNTNEVTEEVE
+665 
-679 ENNFVEYEEDT
+679 
-690 TPKGMSGSNTNEVIE
+690 GMSGSNTNEVIE

-712 VEYEEDTTPKG
+712 VEYEEDTTP
-723 MSGSNTNEVT
+723 
-733 EEVEE
+733 
-738 NNFVEYEED
+738 
-747 TTPEGMS
+747 
-754 GLNTSEVTE
+754 
-763 EVEENNL
+763 
-770 VEYEEDTTPKGM
+770 
-782 SGSNTNEVREEVEE
+782 
-796 NNFVEYEE
+796 
-804 ETTPEG
+804 EG
-810 MSGSNTNEVTEE
+810 MSGSNTGEATEE
-822 VEENNLVE
+822 V
-830 YEEDT
+830 
-835 TPKGM
+835 
-840 NGSNTNE
+840 
-847 VTEENNLVETE
+847 EENNLVETE

-887 APKTNKDSYERPSEL
+887 APKTNKNAYETPSEL

-907 QPLIKEQNSPQNEDS
+907 QPLLKEQTSPQNEDS
-922 KITEENEFTEIVLE
+922 KITEENELTEIVPE

-948 NHSIG
+948 NHSIIEEDTENKLNHSIG

-958 PSESNINDAYVD
+958 PSESNINDAYID

-976 RNTKTN
+976 RNTKTK
-982 RNQNILEKTLQN
+982 RNQNKLEKIPQN

-999 HQSKE
+999 HQPKE
-1004 TIIRENQPKID
+1004 TIISENQPEID
-1015 ENNDLKNTQTTA
+1015 ENNDSKKTNTT
-1027 TTSQDLPKKVKPV
+1027 TTSQDAPKKVKSVNPINNV
-1040 NSYTKVTNNSHNAE
+1040 ANNSYNAE
-1054 NESKYTYTKVSK
+1054 HDSKYTYTKVSK
-1066 EMNNQA
+1066 EMNTQA
-1072 NEDRFALEEKE
+1072 NEDRFGLEEKE
-1083 KTPQKTTQD
+1083 KTSQNTTQD
-1092 EKELPET
+1092 KKELPET

-1109 AFFMALTGLML
+1109 AFFMALTGLIL

>member
-13 KYKAGASSV
+13 KYKVGASSV
-22 LLGLFVFFG
+22 LLGLFVFLG

-42 IVPGQSETTKK
+42 IIPGQSEMTKK
-53 KNESAT
+53 KNEGAT

-69 SSSMTTEDTVTTTEE
+69 SSSMTTTDAVTTTEE
-84 SSSNVNGVAT
+84 SSSNVNELAT
-94 EAENNTYVSTE
+94 EAENNKPVPSEDRVE
-105 ARTEVNSTI
+105 ANSTI
-114 DAQVYTNTND
+114 GAQVYTNTND

-136 TSTEDKSINPTT
+136 TSTEIKPKNQTT
-148 TPNTTQDI
+148 TSYTTQDI
-156 PQQRMTPSLSSAST
+156 PQQRITPSQSSASA
-170 TPPASD
+170 TPQSSD
-176 MSQQKIVLT
+176 MSQQKIVPT

-195 SADKIQQTASN
+195 SADKIQQTALD

-215 TQSHSPT
+215 TQSHSTT
-222 SISTGNDMTQN
+222 SISTGNDITQN
-233 VQITK
+233 VQIIK
-238 SEIESKDTVNP
+238 SEIEGKDTVNP

-303 KGQLLDEHNIRYTF
+303 TGQLLDEHNIRYTF

-331 SLNLFIDPKVVT
+331 SLNLFIDPKEVT

-348 TITSKINGKA
+348 TITSQLNGKA
-358 TTKEVNIAYLNGI
+358 TTKDVNIAYLNGI

-381 IEYINKETNT
+381 IEYINRETNT

-404 IQNPIIK
+404 IQNPIIN

-416 GVPTTGQPTVKVFE
+416 GIPTTGQPTVKVFE

-562 VEVEEDEYTETFDS
+562 VEVEEDEYNVTFDS

-614 GAMEYE
+614 GAMEFE

-625 IDYIEDTTPEGMS
+625 IDFIEDTTQEGMS
-638 GSNTNEVTEEVEEN
+638 GSNTNEVTEEIEEN
-652 NFVEYEED
+652 NLVEYEEE
-660 TTPEG
+660 TTPE
-665 MNGSNTNEVTEEVE
+665 
-679 ENNFVEYEEDT
+679 
-690 TPKGMSGSNTNEVIE
+690 GMSGSNTNEVIE

-712 VEYEEDTTPKG
+712 VEYEEDTTP
-723 MSGSNTNEVT
+723 
-733 EEVEE
+733 
-738 NNFVEYEED
+738 
-747 TTPEGMS
+747 
-754 GLNTSEVTE
+754 
-763 EVEENNL
+763 
-770 VEYEEDTTPKGM
+770 
-782 SGSNTNEVREEVEE
+782 
-796 NNFVEYEE
+796 
-804 ETTPEG
+804 EG
-810 MSGSNTNEVTEE
+810 MSGSNTGEATEE
-822 VEENNLVE
+822 V
-830 YEEDT
+830 
-835 TPKGM
+835 
-840 NGSNTNE
+840 
-847 VTEENNLVETE
+847 EENNLVETE

-887 APKTNKDSYERPSEL
+887 APKTNKNAYETPSEL

-907 QPLIKEQNSPQNEDS
+907 QPLLKEQTSPQNEDS
-922 KITEENEFTEIVLE
+922 KITEENELTEIVPE

-948 NHSIG
+948 NHSIIEEDTENKLNHSIG

-958 PSESNINDAYVD
+958 PSESNINDAYID

-976 RNTKTN
+976 RNTKTK
-982 RNQNILEKTLQN
+982 RNQNKLEKIPQN

-999 HQSKE
+999 HQPKE
-1004 TIIRENQPKID
+1004 TIISENQPEID
-1015 ENNDLKNTQTTA
+1015 ENNDSKKTNTT
-1027 TTSQDLPKKVKPV
+1027 TTSQDAPKKVKSVNPINNV
-1040 NSYTKVTNNSHNAE
+1040 ANNSYNAE
-1054 NESKYTYTKVSK
+1054 HDSKYTYTKVSK
-1066 EMNNQA
+1066 EMNTQA
-1072 NEDRFALEEKE
+1072 NEDRFGLEEKE
-1083 KTPQKTTQD
+1083 KTSQNTTQD
-1092 EKELPET
+1092 KKELPET

-1109 AFFMALTGLML
+1109 AFFMALTGLIL

>member
-22 LLGLFVFFG
+22 LLGLFVFLG

-42 IVPGQSETTKK
+42 IIPGQSEMTKK
-53 KNESAT
+53 KNEGAT

-64 GSTNS
+64 GSINS
-69 SSSMTTEDTVTTTEE
+69 SSSMTTTDAVTTTEE
-84 SSSNVNGVAT
+84 SSSNVNELAT
-94 EAENNTYVSTE
+94 EAENNKPVPSEDRVE
-105 ARTEVNSTI
+105 ANSTI

-136 TSTEDKSINPTT
+136 TSTEIKPTNQTT
-148 TPNTTQDI
+148 TSYTTQDI
-156 PQQRMTPSLSSAST
+156 PQQRITPSQSSASA
-170 TPPASD
+170 TPQSSD
-176 MSQQKIVLT
+176 MSQQKIVPT

-195 SADKIQQTASN
+195 SADKIQQTALD

-215 TQSHSPT
+215 TQSHSTT
-222 SISTGNDMTQN
+222 SISTGNDITQN
-233 VQITK
+233 VQIIK
-238 SEIESKDTVNP
+238 SEIEGKDTVNP

-303 KGQLLDEHNIRYTF
+303 TGQLLDEHNIRYTF

-331 SLNLFIDPKVVT
+331 SLNLFIDPKEVT

-348 TITSKINGKA
+348 TITSQLNGKA
-358 TTKEVNIAYLNGI
+358 TTKDVNIAYLNGI

-404 IQNPIIK
+404 IQNPIIN

-416 GVPTTGQPTVKVFE
+416 GIPTTGQPNVKVFE

-562 VEVEEDEYTETFDS
+562 VEVEEDEYNETFDS

-614 GAMEYE
+614 GAMEFE

-625 IDYIEDTTPEGMS
+625 IDFIEDTTQ
-638 GSNTNEVTEEVEEN
+638 
-652 NFVEYEED
+652 
-660 TTPEG
+660 
-665 MNGSNTNEVTEEVE
+665 
-679 ENNFVEYEEDT
+679 
-690 TPKGMSGSNTNEVIE
+690 
-705 EVEENNL
+705 
-712 VEYEEDTTPKG
+712 
-723 MSGSNTNEVT
+723 
-733 EEVEE
+733 
-738 NNFVEYEED
+738 
-747 TTPEGMS
+747 
-754 GLNTSEVTE
+754 
-763 EVEENNL
+763 
-770 VEYEEDTTPKGM
+770 
-782 SGSNTNEVREEVEE
+782 
-796 NNFVEYEE
+796 
-804 ETTPEG
+804 EG

-830 YEEDT
+830 FEEGT
-835 TPKGM
+835 TPEGM
-840 NGSNTNE
+840 SGSNTGEATEE
-847 VTEENNLVETE
+847 VEENNLVETE

-887 APKTNKDSYERPSEL
+887 APKTNKDAYETPSEL

-907 QPLIKEQNSPQNEDS
+907 QPLLKEQTSPQNEDS
-922 KITEENEFTEIVLE
+922 KITEENELTEIVPE

-948 NHSIG
+948 NYSIIEEDTENKLNHSIG

-976 RNTKTN
+976 RNTKTK
-982 RNQNILEKTLQN
+982 RNQNKLEKIPQN
-994 EINQN
+994 ENNQN
-999 HQSKE
+999 HQPKE
-1004 TIIRENQPKID
+1004 TIISENQPEID
-1015 ENNDLKNTQTTA
+1015 ENNDSKKTNTTT
-1027 TTSQDLPKKVKPV
+1027 TTSQDAPKKVKSVNPINNV
-1040 NSYTKVTNNSHNAE
+1040 ANNSYNAE
-1054 NESKYTYTKVSK
+1054 HDSKYTYTKVSK
-1066 EMNNQA
+1066 EMNTQA
-1072 NEDRFALEEKE
+1072 NEDRFGLEEKE
-1083 KTPQKTTQD
+1083 KTSQNTTQD
-1092 EKELPET
+1092 KKELPET

-1109 AFFMALTGLML
+1109 AFFMALTGLIL

>member
-13 KYKAGASSV
+13 KYKVGASSV
-22 LLGLFVFFG
+22 LLGLFVFLG

-42 IVPGQSETTKK
+42 IIPGQSEMTKK
-53 KNESAT
+53 KNEGAT

-69 SSSMTTEDTVTTTEE
+69 SSSMTTTDAVTTTEE
-84 SSSNVNGVAT
+84 SSSNVNELAT
-94 EAENNTYVSTE
+94 EAENNKPVPSEDRVE
-105 ARTEVNSTI
+105 ANSTI
-114 DAQVYTNTND
+114 GAQVYTNTND

-136 TSTEDKSINPTT
+136 TSTEIKPKNQTT
-148 TPNTTQDI
+148 TSYTTQDI
-156 PQQRMTPSLSSAST
+156 PQQRITPSQSSASA
-170 TPPASD
+170 TPQSSD
-176 MSQQKIVLT
+176 MSQQKIVPT

-195 SADKIQQTASN
+195 SADKIQQTALD

-215 TQSHSPT
+215 TQSHSTT
-222 SISTGNDMTQN
+222 SISTGNDITQN
-233 VQITK
+233 VQIIK
-238 SEIESKDTVNP
+238 SEIEGKDTVNP

-303 KGQLLDEHNIRYTF
+303 TGQLLDEHNIRYTF

-331 SLNLFIDPKVVT
+331 SLNLFIDPKEVT

-348 TITSKINGKA
+348 TITSQLNGKA
-358 TTKEVNIAYLNGI
+358 TTKDVNIAYLNGI

-381 IEYINKETNT
+381 IEYINRETNT

-404 IQNPIIK
+404 IQNLIIN

-416 GVPTTGQPTVKVFE
+416 GIPTTGQPTVKVFE

-562 VEVEEDEYTETFDS
+562 VEVEEDEYNETFDS
-576 QPDDVTGFNPNIIE
+576 QPDDVTGFNTNIIE

-614 GAMEYE
+614 GAMEFE

-625 IDYIEDTTPEGMS
+625 IDFIEDTTQEGMS
-638 GSNTNEVTEEVEEN
+638 GSNTNEVTEEIEEN
-652 NFVEYEED
+652 NLVEYEEE
-660 TTPEG
+660 TTPE
-665 MNGSNTNEVTEEVE
+665 
-679 ENNFVEYEEDT
+679 
-690 TPKGMSGSNTNEVIE
+690 GMSGSNTNEVIE

-712 VEYEEDTTPKG
+712 VEYEEDTTP
-723 MSGSNTNEVT
+723 
-733 EEVEE
+733 
-738 NNFVEYEED
+738 
-747 TTPEGMS
+747 
-754 GLNTSEVTE
+754 
-763 EVEENNL
+763 
-770 VEYEEDTTPKGM
+770 
-782 SGSNTNEVREEVEE
+782 
-796 NNFVEYEE
+796 
-804 ETTPEG
+804 EG
-810 MSGSNTNEVTEE
+810 MSGSNTGEATEE
-822 VEENNLVE
+822 V
-830 YEEDT
+830 
-835 TPKGM
+835 
-840 NGSNTNE
+840 
-847 VTEENNLVETE
+847 EENNLVETE

-887 APKTNKDSYERPSEL
+887 APKTNKNAYETPSEL

-907 QPLIKEQNSPQNEDS
+907 QPLLKEQTSPQNEDS
-922 KITEENEFTEIVLE
+922 KITEENELTEIVPE

-948 NHSIG
+948 NHSIIEEDTENKLNHSIG

-958 PSESNINDAYVD
+958 PSESNINDAYID

-976 RNTKTN
+976 RNTKTK
-982 RNQNILEKTLQN
+982 RNQNKLEKIPQN

-999 HQSKE
+999 HQPKE
-1004 TIIRENQPKID
+1004 TIISENQPEID
-1015 ENNDLKNTQTTA
+1015 ENNDSKKTNTT
-1027 TTSQDLPKKVKPV
+1027 TTSQDAPKKVKSVNPINNV
-1040 NSYTKVTNNSHNAE
+1040 ANNSYNAE
-1054 NESKYTYTKVSK
+1054 HDSKYTYTKVSK
-1066 EMNNQA
+1066 EMNTQA
-1072 NEDRFALEEKE
+1072 NEDRFGLEEKE
-1083 KTPQKTTQD
+1083 KTSQNTTQD
-1092 EKELPET
+1092 KKELPET

-1109 AFFMALTGLML
+1109 AFFMALTGLIL

>member
-1 MKKKIKQKHAIR
+1 
-13 KYKAGASSV
+13 
-22 LLGLFVFFG
+22 
-31 LMTEEKAKAAE
+31 
-42 IVPGQSETTKK
+42 
-53 KNESAT
+53 
-59 NNETT
+59 
-64 GSTNS
+64 
-69 SSSMTTEDTVTTTEE
+69 MTTTDAVTTTEE
-84 SSSNVNGVAT
+84 SSSNVNELAT
-94 EAENNTYVSTE
+94 EAENNKPVPSEDRVE
-105 ARTEVNSTI
+105 ANSTI

-136 TSTEDKSINPTT
+136 TSTEIKPTNQTT
-148 TPNTTQDI
+148 TSYITQDI
-156 PQQRMTPSLSSAST
+156 PQQRITPSQSSASA
-170 TPPASD
+170 TPQSSD
-176 MSQQKIVLT
+176 MSQQKIVPT

-195 SADKIQQTASN
+195 SADKIQQTALD

-215 TQSHSPT
+215 TQSHSTT
-222 SISTGNDMTQN
+222 SISTGNDITQN
-233 VQITK
+233 VQIIK
-238 SEIESKDTVNP
+238 SEIEGKDTVNP

-303 KGQLLDEHNIRYTF
+303 TGQLLDEHNIRYTF

-331 SLNLFIDPKVVT
+331 SLNLFIDPKEVT

-348 TITSKINGKA
+348 TITSQLNGKA
-358 TTKEVNIAYLNGI
+358 TTKDVNIAYLNGI

-404 IQNPIIK
+404 IQNPIIN

-416 GVPTTGQPTVKVFE
+416 GIPTTGQPTVKVFE

-486 QYMSEANELNF
+486 QYMSEANELNL

-503 YPSTY
+503 YPSAY

-562 VEVEEDEYTETFDS
+562 VEVEEDEYNETFDS

-596 PIDFEEDTGTE
+596 PIDFEEDAGTE

-614 GAMEYE
+614 GAMEFE

-625 IDYIEDTTPEGMS
+625 IDYIEDTTQE
-638 GSNTNEVTEEVEEN
+638 
-652 NFVEYEED
+652 
-660 TTPEG
+660 
-665 MNGSNTNEVTEEVE
+665 
-679 ENNFVEYEEDT
+679 
-690 TPKGMSGSNTNEVIE
+690 GMSGSNTNEVIE
-705 EVEENNL
+705 EVEENNLVEYEEDTTPEGMSGSNTDEVTEEIEENNL

-738 NNFVEYEED
+738 NN
-747 TTPEGMS
+747 
-754 GLNTSEVTE
+754 
-763 EVEENNL
+763 L
-770 VEYEEDTTPKGM
+770 VEFEEG
-782 SGSNTNEVREEVEE
+782 
-796 NNFVEYEE
+796 
-804 ETTPEG
+804 TTPEG
-810 MSGSNTNEVTEE
+810 MSGSNTGEATEE
-822 VEENNLVE
+822 V
-830 YEEDT
+830 
-835 TPKGM
+835 
-840 NGSNTNE
+840 
-847 VTEENNLVETE
+847 EENNLVETE

-864 EDTPRGGAPTIK
+864 EDTPRGGTPTIK

-887 APKTNKDSYERPSEL
+887 APKTNKDVYETPSEL

-907 QPLIKEQNSPQNEDS
+907 QPLLKEQTSPQNEDS
-922 KITEENEFTEIVLE
+922 NITEENELTEIVPE

-943 TENKI
+943 TENKL

-976 RNTKTN
+976 RNTKTK
-982 RNQNILEKTLQN
+982 RNQNKLEKIPQN

-999 HQSKE
+999 HQLKE
-1004 TIIRENQPKID
+1004 TIIRENQPEID
-1015 ENNDLKNTQTTA
+1015 ENNDSKKTKTTT
-1027 TTSQDLPKKVKPV
+1027 TTSQDAPKKVKSVNPINNV
-1040 NSYTKVTNNSHNAE
+1040 ANNSYNAE
-1054 NESKYTYTKVSK
+1054 HDSKYTYTKVSK
-1066 EMNNQA
+1066 EMNTQA
-1072 NEDRFALEEKE
+1072 NEDRFGLEEKE
-1083 KTPQKTTQD
+1083 KTSQNTTQD
-1092 EKELPET
+1092 KKELPET

-1109 AFFMALTGLML
+1109 S
-1120 VFRKRK
+1120 FR
-1126 KEDK
+1126 D

>member
-1 MKKKIKQKHAIR
+1 MEEHILKKKIKQKHAIR
-13 KYKAGASSV
+13 KYKVGASSV
-22 LLGLFVFFG
+22 LLGLFVFLG

-42 IVPGQSETTKK
+42 IIPGQSEMTKK
-53 KNESAT
+53 KNEGAT

-69 SSSMTTEDTVTTTEE
+69 SSSMTTTDAVTTTEE
-84 SSSNVNGVAT
+84 SSSNVNELAT
-94 EAENNTYVSTE
+94 EAENNKPVPSEDRVE
-105 ARTEVNSTI
+105 ANSTI
-114 DAQVYTNTND
+114 GAQVYTNTND

-136 TSTEDKSINPTT
+136 TSTEIKPTNQTT
-148 TPNTTQDI
+148 TSYTTQDI
-156 PQQRMTPSLSSAST
+156 PQQRITPSQSSASA
-170 TPPASD
+170 TPQSSD
-176 MSQQKIVLT
+176 MSQQKIVPT

-195 SADKIQQTASN
+195 SADKIQQTALD

-215 TQSHSPT
+215 TQSHSTT
-222 SISTGNDMTQN
+222 SISTGNDITQN
-233 VQITK
+233 VQIIK
-238 SEIESKDTVNP
+238 SEIEGKDTVNP

-303 KGQLLDEHNIRYTF
+303 TGQLLDEHNIRYTF

-331 SLNLFIDPKVVT
+331 SLNLFIDPKEVT

-348 TITSKINGKA
+348 TITSQLNGKA
-358 TTKEVNIAYLNGI
+358 TTKDVNIAYLNGI

-404 IQNPIIK
+404 IQNPIIN

-416 GVPTTGQPTVKVFE
+416 GIPTTGQPTVKVFE

-562 VEVEEDEYTETFDS
+562 VEVEEDEYNETFDS

-614 GAMEYE
+614 GAMEFE

-625 IDYIEDTTPEGMS
+625 IDFIEDTTQE
-638 GSNTNEVTEEVEEN
+638 
-652 NFVEYEED
+652 
-660 TTPEG
+660 
-665 MNGSNTNEVTEEVE
+665 
-679 ENNFVEYEEDT
+679 
-690 TPKGMSGSNTNEVIE
+690 GMSGSNTNEVIE

-712 VEYEEDTTPKG
+712 VEYEEDTTP
-723 MSGSNTNEVT
+723 
-733 EEVEE
+733 
-738 NNFVEYEED
+738 
-747 TTPEGMS
+747 
-754 GLNTSEVTE
+754 
-763 EVEENNL
+763 
-770 VEYEEDTTPKGM
+770 
-782 SGSNTNEVREEVEE
+782 
-796 NNFVEYEE
+796 
-804 ETTPEG
+804 EG

-830 YEEDT
+830 FEEGT
-835 TPKGM
+835 TPEGM
-840 NGSNTNE
+840 SGSNTGEATEE
-847 VTEENNLVETE
+847 VEENNLVETE

-887 APKTNKDSYERPSEL
+887 APKTNKDAYETPSEL
-902 ENNQK
+902 ENNQN
-907 QPLIKEQNSPQNEDS
+907 QPLLKEQTSPQNEDS
-922 KITEENEFTEIVLE
+922 KITEENELTEIVPE

-948 NHSIG
+948 NHSIIEEDTENKLNHSIG

-976 RNTKTN
+976 RNTKTK
-982 RNQNILEKTLQN
+982 RNQNKLEKIPQN

-999 HQSKE
+999 HQPKE
-1004 TIIRENQPKID
+1004 TIISENQPEID
-1015 ENNDLKNTQTTA
+1015 ENNDSKKTNTTT
-1027 TTSQDLPKKVKPV
+1027 TTSQDAPKKVKSVNPINNV
-1040 NSYTKVTNNSHNAE
+1040 ANNSYNAE
-1054 NESKYTYTKVSK
+1054 HDSKYTYTKVSK
-1066 EMNNQA
+1066 EMNTQA
-1072 NEDRFALEEKE
+1072 NEDRFGLEEKE
-1083 KTPQKTTQD
+1083 KTSQNTTQD
-1092 EKELPET
+1092 KKELPET

>member
-13 KYKAGASSV
+13 KYKVGASSV
-22 LLGLFVFFG
+22 LLGLFVFLG

-42 IVPGQSETTKK
+42 IIPGQSEMTKK
-53 KNESAT
+53 KNEGAT

-69 SSSMTTEDTVTTTEE
+69 SSSMTTTDAVTTTEE
-84 SSSNVNGVAT
+84 SSSNVNELAT
-94 EAENNTYVSTE
+94 EAENNKPVPSEDRVE
-105 ARTEVNSTI
+105 ANSTI
-114 DAQVYTNTND
+114 GAQVYTNTND

-136 TSTEDKSINPTT
+136 TSTEIKPKNQTT
-148 TPNTTQDI
+148 TSYTTQDI
-156 PQQRMTPSLSSAST
+156 PQQRITPSQSSASA
-170 TPPASD
+170 TPQSSD
-176 MSQQKIVLT
+176 MSQQKVVPT

-195 SADKIQQTASN
+195 SADKIQQTALD

-215 TQSHSPT
+215 TQSHSTT
-222 SISTGNDMTQN
+222 SISTGNDITQN
-233 VQITK
+233 VQIIK
-238 SEIESKDTVNP
+238 SEIEGKDTVNP

-303 KGQLLDEHNIRYTF
+303 TGQLLDEHNIRYTF

-331 SLNLFIDPKVVT
+331 SLNLFIDPKEVT

-348 TITSKINGKA
+348 TITSQLNGKA
-358 TTKEVNIAYLNGI
+358 TTKDVNIAYLNGI

-381 IEYINKETNT
+381 IEYINRETNT

-404 IQNPIIK
+404 IQNPIIN

-416 GVPTTGQPTVKVFE
+416 GIPTTGQPTVKVFE

-562 VEVEEDEYTETFDS
+562 VEVEEDEYNETFDS

-614 GAMEYE
+614 GAMEFE

-625 IDYIEDTTPEGMS
+625 IDFIEDTTQEGMS
-638 GSNTNEVTEEVEEN
+638 GSNTNEVTEEIEEN
-652 NFVEYEED
+652 NLVEYEEE
-660 TTPEG
+660 TTPE
-665 MNGSNTNEVTEEVE
+665 
-679 ENNFVEYEEDT
+679 
-690 TPKGMSGSNTNEVIE
+690 GMSGSNTNEVIE

-712 VEYEEDTTPKG
+712 VEYEEDTTP
-723 MSGSNTNEVT
+723 
-733 EEVEE
+733 
-738 NNFVEYEED
+738 
-747 TTPEGMS
+747 
-754 GLNTSEVTE
+754 
-763 EVEENNL
+763 
-770 VEYEEDTTPKGM
+770 
-782 SGSNTNEVREEVEE
+782 
-796 NNFVEYEE
+796 
-804 ETTPEG
+804 EG
-810 MSGSNTNEVTEE
+810 MSGSNTGEATEE
-822 VEENNLVE
+822 V
-830 YEEDT
+830 
-835 TPKGM
+835 
-840 NGSNTNE
+840 
-847 VTEENNLVETE
+847 EENNLVETE

-887 APKTNKDSYERPSEL
+887 APKTNKNAYETPSEL

-907 QPLIKEQNSPQNEDS
+907 QPLLKEQTSPQNEDS
-922 KITEENEFTEIVLE
+922 KITEENELTEIVPE

-948 NHSIG
+948 NHSIIEEDTENKLNHSIG

-958 PSESNINDAYVD
+958 PSESNINDAYID

-976 RNTKTN
+976 RNTKTK
-982 RNQNILEKTLQN
+982 RNQNKLEKIPQN

-999 HQSKE
+999 HQPKE
-1004 TIIRENQPKID
+1004 TIISENQPEID
-1015 ENNDLKNTQTTA
+1015 ENNDSKKTNTT
-1027 TTSQDLPKKVKPV
+1027 TTSQDAPKKVKSVNPINNV
-1040 NSYTKVTNNSHNAE
+1040 ANNSYNAE
-1054 NESKYTYTKVSK
+1054 HDSKYTYTKVSK

-1072 NEDRFALEEKE
+1072 NEDRFGLEEKE
-1083 KTPQKTTQD
+1083 KTSQNTTQD
-1092 EKELPET
+1092 KKELPET

-1109 AFFMALTGLML
+1109 AFFMALTGLIL

>member
-13 KYKAGASSV
+13 KYKVGASSV
-22 LLGLFVFFG
+22 LLGLFVFLG

-42 IVPGQSETTKK
+42 IIPGQSEMTKK
-53 KNESAT
+53 KNEGAT

-69 SSSMTTEDTVTTTEE
+69 SSSMTTTDAVTTTEE
-84 SSSNVNGVAT
+84 SSSNVNELAT
-94 EAENNTYVSTE
+94 EAENNKPVPSEDRVE
-105 ARTEVNSTI
+105 ANSTI

-136 TSTEDKSINPTT
+136 TSTEIKPTNQTT
-148 TPNTTQDI
+148 TSYTTQDI
-156 PQQRMTPSLSSAST
+156 PHQRITPSQSSASA
-170 TPPASD
+170 TPQSSD
-176 MSQQKIVLT
+176 MSQQKIVPT

-195 SADKIQQTASN
+195 SADKIQQTALD

-215 TQSHSPT
+215 TQSHSTT
-222 SISTGNDMTQN
+222 SISTGNDITQN
-233 VQITK
+233 VQIIK
-238 SEIESKDTVNP
+238 SEIEGKDTVNP

-303 KGQLLDEHNIRYTF
+303 TGQLLDEHNIRYTF

-331 SLNLFIDPKVVT
+331 SLNLFIDPKEVT

-348 TITSKINGKA
+348 TITSQLNGKA
-358 TTKEVNIAYLNGI
+358 TTKDVNIAYLNGI

-404 IQNPIIK
+404 IQNPIIN

-416 GVPTTGQPTVKVFE
+416 GIPTTGQPTVKVFE

-562 VEVEEDEYTETFDS
+562 VEVEEDEYNETFDS

-614 GAMEYE
+614 GAMEFE

-625 IDYIEDTTPEGMS
+625 IDFIEDTTQEGMS
-638 GSNTNEVTEEVEEN
+638 GSNTNEVTEE
-652 NFVEYEED
+652 
-660 TTPEG
+660 
-665 MNGSNTNEVTEEVE
+665 
-679 ENNFVEYEEDT
+679 
-690 TPKGMSGSNTNEVIE
+690 I
-705 EVEENNL
+705 EENNL
-712 VEYEEDTTPKG
+712 
-723 MSGSNTNEVT
+723 
-733 EEVEE
+733 
-738 NNFVEYEED
+738 
-747 TTPEGMS
+747 
-754 GLNTSEVTE
+754 
-763 EVEENNL
+763 
-770 VEYEEDTTPKGM
+770 
-782 SGSNTNEVREEVEE
+782 
-796 NNFVEYEE
+796 VEYEE

-810 MSGSNTNEVTEE
+810 MSGSNTGEATEE
-822 VEENNLVE
+822 V
-830 YEEDT
+830 
-835 TPKGM
+835 
-840 NGSNTNE
+840 
-847 VTEENNLVETE
+847 EENNLVETE

-887 APKTNKDSYERPSEL
+887 APKTNKDAYETSSEL

-907 QPLIKEQNSPQNEDS
+907 QPLLKEQTSPQNEDS
-922 KITEENEFTEIVLE
+922 KITEENELTEIVPE

-948 NHSIG
+948 NHSIIEEDTENKLNHSIG

-976 RNTKTN
+976 RNTKTK
-982 RNQNILEKTLQN
+982 RNQNKLEKIPQN

-999 HQSKE
+999 HQPKE
-1004 TIIRENQPKID
+1004 TIISENQPEID
-1015 ENNDLKNTQTTA
+1015 ENNDSKKTNTTT
-1027 TTSQDLPKKVKPV
+1027 TTSQDAPKKVKSV
-1040 NSYTKVTNNSHNAE
+1040 NPINNVANDSYNAE
-1054 NESKYTYTKVSK
+1054 HDSKYTYTKVSK
-1066 EMNNQA
+1066 EMNTQA
-1072 NEDRFALEEKE
+1072 NEDRFGLEEKE
-1083 KTPQKTTQD
+1083 KTSQNTTQD
-1092 EKELPET
+1092 KKELPET

>member
-22 LLGLFVFFG
+22 LLGLFVFLG

-42 IVPGQSETTKK
+42 IIPGQSEMTKK
-53 KNESAT
+53 KNEGAT

-64 GSTNS
+64 GSINS
-69 SSSMTTEDTVTTTEE
+69 SSSMTTTDAVTTTEE
-84 SSSNVNGVAT
+84 SSSNVNELAT
-94 EAENNTYVSTE
+94 EAENNKPVPSEDRVE
-105 ARTEVNSTI
+105 ANSTI

-136 TSTEDKSINPTT
+136 TSTEIKPTNQTT
-148 TPNTTQDI
+148 TSYTTQDI
-156 PQQRMTPSLSSAST
+156 PQQRITPSQSSASA
-170 TPPASD
+170 TPQSSD
-176 MSQQKIVLT
+176 MSQQKIVPT

-195 SADKIQQTASN
+195 SADKIQQTALD

-215 TQSHSPT
+215 TQSHSTT
-222 SISTGNDMTQN
+222 SISTGNDITQN
-233 VQITK
+233 VQIIK
-238 SEIESKDTVNP
+238 SEIEGKDTVNP

-303 KGQLLDEHNIRYTF
+303 TGQLLDEHNIRYTF

-331 SLNLFIDPKVVT
+331 SLNLFIDPKEVT

-348 TITSKINGKA
+348 TITSQLNGKA
-358 TTKEVNIAYLNGI
+358 TTKDVNIAYLNGI
-371 NNRGLNINGS
+371 NDRGLNINGS

-404 IQNPIIK
+404 IQNPIIN

-416 GVPTTGQPTVKVFE
+416 GIPTTGQPTVKVFE

-562 VEVEEDEYTETFDS
+562 VEVEEDEYNETFDS

-614 GAMEYE
+614 GAMEFE

-625 IDYIEDTTPEGMS
+625 IDFIEDTTQEGMS
-638 GSNTNEVTEEVEEN
+638 GSNTNEVTEEIEEN
-652 NFVEYEED
+652 NLVEYEEE
-660 TTPEG
+660 TTPE
-665 MNGSNTNEVTEEVE
+665 
-679 ENNFVEYEEDT
+679 
-690 TPKGMSGSNTNEVIE
+690 GMSGSNTNEVIE

-712 VEYEEDTTPKG
+712 VEYEEDTTP
-723 MSGSNTNEVT
+723 
-733 EEVEE
+733 
-738 NNFVEYEED
+738 
-747 TTPEGMS
+747 
-754 GLNTSEVTE
+754 
-763 EVEENNL
+763 
-770 VEYEEDTTPKGM
+770 
-782 SGSNTNEVREEVEE
+782 
-796 NNFVEYEE
+796 
-804 ETTPEG
+804 EG
-810 MSGSNTNEVTEE
+810 MSGSNTGEATEE
-822 VEENNLVE
+822 V
-830 YEEDT
+830 
-835 TPKGM
+835 
-840 NGSNTNE
+840 
-847 VTEENNLVETE
+847 EENNLVETE

-887 APKTNKDSYERPSEL
+887 APKTNKNAYETPSEL

-907 QPLIKEQNSPQNEDS
+907 QPLLKEQTSPQNEDS
-922 KITEENEFTEIVLE
+922 KITEENELTEIVPE

-948 NHSIG
+948 NHSIIEEDTENKLNHSIG

-958 PSESNINDAYVD
+958 PSESNINDAYID

-976 RNTKTN
+976 RNTKTK
-982 RNQNILEKTLQN
+982 RNQNKLEKIPQN

-999 HQSKE
+999 HQPKE
-1004 TIIRENQPKID
+1004 TIISENQPEID
-1015 ENNDLKNTQTTA
+1015 ENNDSKKTNTT
-1027 TTSQDLPKKVKPV
+1027 TTSQDAPKKVKSVNPINNV
-1040 NSYTKVTNNSHNAE
+1040 ANNSYNAE
-1054 NESKYTYTKVSK
+1054 HDSKYTYTKVSK
-1066 EMNNQA
+1066 EMNTQA
-1072 NEDRFALEEKE
+1072 NEDRFGLEEKE
-1083 KTPQKTTQD
+1083 KTSQNTTQD
-1092 EKELPET
+1092 KKELPET

-1109 AFFMALTGLML
+1109 AFFMALTGLIL

>member
-22 LLGLFVFFG
+22 LLGLFVFLG

-42 IVPGQSETTKK
+42 IIPGQSEMTKK
-53 KNESAT
+53 KNEGAT

-69 SSSMTTEDTVTTTEE
+69 SSSMTTTDAVTTTEE
-84 SSSNVNGVAT
+84 SSSNVNELAT
-94 EAENNTYVSTE
+94 EAENNKPVPSEDRVE
-105 ARTEVNSTI
+105 ANSTI

-136 TSTEDKSINPTT
+136 TSTEIKPTNQTT
-148 TPNTTQDI
+148 TSYTTQDI
-156 PQQRMTPSLSSAST
+156 PQQRITPSQSSASA
-170 TPPASD
+170 TPQSSD
-176 MSQQKIVLT
+176 MSQQKIVPT

-195 SADKIQQTASN
+195 SADKIQQTALD

-215 TQSHSPT
+215 TQSHSTT
-222 SISTGNDMTQN
+222 SISTGNDITQN
-233 VQITK
+233 VQIIK
-238 SEIESKDTVNP
+238 SEIEGKDIVNP

-303 KGQLLDEHNIRYTF
+303 TGQLLDEHNIRYTF

-331 SLNLFIDPKVVT
+331 SLNLFIDPKEVT

-348 TITSKINGKA
+348 TITSQLNGKA
-358 TTKEVNIAYLNGI
+358 TTKDVNIAYLNGI

-404 IQNPIIK
+404 IQNPIIN

-416 GVPTTGQPTVKVFE
+416 GIPTTGQPTVKVFE

-562 VEVEEDEYTETFDS
+562 VEVEEDEYNETFDS

-614 GAMEYE
+614 GAMEFE

-625 IDYIEDTTPEGMS
+625 IDFIEDTTQ
-638 GSNTNEVTEEVEEN
+638 
-652 NFVEYEED
+652 
-660 TTPEG
+660 
-665 MNGSNTNEVTEEVE
+665 
-679 ENNFVEYEEDT
+679 
-690 TPKGMSGSNTNEVIE
+690 
-705 EVEENNL
+705 
-712 VEYEEDTTPKG
+712 
-723 MSGSNTNEVT
+723 
-733 EEVEE
+733 
-738 NNFVEYEED
+738 
-747 TTPEGMS
+747 
-754 GLNTSEVTE
+754 
-763 EVEENNL
+763 
-770 VEYEEDTTPKGM
+770 
-782 SGSNTNEVREEVEE
+782 
-796 NNFVEYEE
+796 
-804 ETTPEG
+804 EG

-830 YEEDT
+830 FEEGT
-835 TPKGM
+835 TPEGM
-840 NGSNTNE
+840 SGSNTGEATEE
-847 VTEENNLVETE
+847 VEENNLVETE

-887 APKTNKDSYERPSEL
+887 APKTNKDAYETPSEL

-907 QPLIKEQNSPQNEDS
+907 QPLLKEQTSPQNEDS
-922 KITEENEFTEIVLE
+922 KITEENELTEIVPE

-943 TENKI
+943 TENKL

-976 RNTKTN
+976 RNTKTK
-982 RNQNILEKTLQN
+982 RNQNKLEKIPQN

-999 HQSKE
+999 HQPKE
-1004 TIIRENQPKID
+1004 TIISENQPEID
-1015 ENNDLKNTQTTA
+1015 ENNDSKKTNTTT
-1027 TTSQDLPKKVKPV
+1027 TTSQDAPKKVKSV
-1040 NSYTKVTNNSHNAE
+1040 NPINNVANDSYNAE
-1054 NESKYTYTKVSK
+1054 HDSKYTYTKVSK
-1066 EMNNQA
+1066 EMNTQA
-1072 NEDRFALEEKE
+1072 NEDRFGLEEKE
-1083 KTPQKTTQD
+1083 KTSQNTTQD
-1092 EKELPET
+1092 KKELPET

>member
-1 MKKKIKQKHAIR
+1 MIR
-13 KYKAGASSV
+13 KYKVGASSV
-22 LLGLFVFFG
+22 LLGLFVFLG

-42 IVPGQSETTKK
+42 IIPGQSEMTKK
-53 KNESAT
+53 KNEGAT

-69 SSSMTTEDTVTTTEE
+69 SSSMTTTDAVTTTEE
-84 SSSNVNGVAT
+84 SSSNVNELAT
-94 EAENNTYVSTE
+94 EAENNKPVPSEDRVE
-105 ARTEVNSTI
+105 ANSTI
-114 DAQVYTNTND
+114 GAQVYTNTND

-136 TSTEDKSINPTT
+136 TSTEIKPKNQTT
-148 TPNTTQDI
+148 TSYTTQDI
-156 PQQRMTPSLSSAST
+156 PQQRITPSQSSASA
-170 TPPASD
+170 TPQSSD
-176 MSQQKIVLT
+176 MSQQKIVPT

-195 SADKIQQTASN
+195 SADKIQQTALD

-215 TQSHSPT
+215 TQSHSTT
-222 SISTGNDMTQN
+222 SISTGNDITQN
-233 VQITK
+233 VQIIK
-238 SEIESKDTVNP
+238 SEIEGKDTVNP

-303 KGQLLDEHNIRYTF
+303 TGQLLDEHNIRYTF

-331 SLNLFIDPKVVT
+331 SLNLFIDPKEVT

-348 TITSKINGKA
+348 TITSQLNGKA
-358 TTKEVNIAYLNGI
+358 TTKDVNIAYLNGI

-381 IEYINKETNT
+381 IEYINRETNT

-404 IQNPIIK
+404 IQNPIIN

-416 GVPTTGQPTVKVFE
+416 GIPTTGQPTVKVFE

-562 VEVEEDEYTETFDS
+562 VEVEEDEYNETFDS

-614 GAMEYE
+614 GAMEFE

-625 IDYIEDTTPEGMS
+625 IDFIEDTTQEGMS
-638 GSNTNEVTEEVEEN
+638 GSNTNEVTEEIEEN
-652 NFVEYEED
+652 NLVEYEEE
-660 TTPEG
+660 TTPE
-665 MNGSNTNEVTEEVE
+665 
-679 ENNFVEYEEDT
+679 
-690 TPKGMSGSNTNEVIE
+690 GMSGSNTNEVIE

-712 VEYEEDTTPKG
+712 VEYEEDTTP
-723 MSGSNTNEVT
+723 
-733 EEVEE
+733 
-738 NNFVEYEED
+738 
-747 TTPEGMS
+747 
-754 GLNTSEVTE
+754 
-763 EVEENNL
+763 
-770 VEYEEDTTPKGM
+770 
-782 SGSNTNEVREEVEE
+782 
-796 NNFVEYEE
+796 
-804 ETTPEG
+804 EG
-810 MSGSNTNEVTEE
+810 MSGSNTGEATEE
-822 VEENNLVE
+822 V
-830 YEEDT
+830 
-835 TPKGM
+835 
-840 NGSNTNE
+840 
-847 VTEENNLVETE
+847 EENNLVETE

-887 APKTNKDSYERPSEL
+887 APKTNKNAYETPSEL

-907 QPLIKEQNSPQNEDS
+907 QPLLKEQTSPQNEDS
-922 KITEENEFTEIVLE
+922 KITEENELTEIVPE

-948 NHSIG
+948 NHSIIEEDTENKLNHSIG

-958 PSESNINDAYVD
+958 PSESNINDAYID

-976 RNTKTN
+976 RNTKTK
-982 RNQNILEKTLQN
+982 RNQNKLEKIPQN

-999 HQSKE
+999 HQPKE
-1004 TIIRENQPKID
+1004 TIISENQPEID
-1015 ENNDLKNTQTTA
+1015 ENNDSKKTNTT
-1027 TTSQDLPKKVKPV
+1027 TTSQDAPKKVKSVNPINNV
-1040 NSYTKVTNNSHNAE
+1040 ANNSYNAE
-1054 NESKYTYTKVSK
+1054 HDSKYTYTKVSK
-1066 EMNNQA
+1066 EMNTQA
-1072 NEDRFALEEKE
+1072 NEDRFGLEEKE
-1083 KTPQKTTQD
+1083 KTSQNTTQD
-1092 EKELPET
+1092 KKELPET

-1109 AFFMALTGLML
+1109 AFFMALTGLIL

>member
-13 KYKAGASSV
+13 KYKVGASSV
-22 LLGLFVFFG
+22 LLGLFVFLG

-42 IVPGQSETTKK
+42 IIPGQSEMTKK
-53 KNESAT
+53 KNEGAT

-69 SSSMTTEDTVTTTEE
+69 SSSMTTTDAVTTTEE
-84 SSSNVNGVAT
+84 SSSNVNELAT
-94 EAENNTYVSTE
+94 EAENNKPVPSEDRVE
-105 ARTEVNSTI
+105 ANSTI
-114 DAQVYTNTND
+114 GAQVYTNTND

-136 TSTEDKSINPTT
+136 TSTEIKPTNQTT
-148 TPNTTQDI
+148 TSYTTQDI
-156 PQQRMTPSLSSAST
+156 PQQRITPSQSSASA
-170 TPPASD
+170 TPQSSD
-176 MSQQKIVLT
+176 MSQQKIVPT

-195 SADKIQQTASN
+195 SADKIQQTALD

-215 TQSHSPT
+215 TQSHSTT
-222 SISTGNDMTQN
+222 SISTGNDITQN
-233 VQITK
+233 VQIIK
-238 SEIESKDTVNP
+238 SEIEGKDTVNP

-303 KGQLLDEHNIRYTF
+303 TGQLLDEHNIRYTF

-331 SLNLFIDPKVVT
+331 SLNLFIDPKEVT

-348 TITSKINGKA
+348 TITSQLNGKA
-358 TTKEVNIAYLNGI
+358 TTKDVNIAYLNGI

-381 IEYINKETNT
+381 IEYINRETNT

-404 IQNPIIK
+404 IQNPIIN

-416 GVPTTGQPTVKVFE
+416 GIPTTGQPTVKVFE

-562 VEVEEDEYTETFDS
+562 VEVEEDEYNETFDS

-614 GAMEYE
+614 GAMEFE

-625 IDYIEDTTPEGMS
+625 IDFIEDTTQEGMS
-638 GSNTNEVTEEVEEN
+638 GSNTNEVTEEIEEN
-652 NFVEYEED
+652 NLVEYEEE
-660 TTPEG
+660 TTPE
-665 MNGSNTNEVTEEVE
+665 
-679 ENNFVEYEEDT
+679 
-690 TPKGMSGSNTNEVIE
+690 GMSGSNTNEVIE

-712 VEYEEDTTPKG
+712 VEYEEDTTP
-723 MSGSNTNEVT
+723 
-733 EEVEE
+733 
-738 NNFVEYEED
+738 
-747 TTPEGMS
+747 
-754 GLNTSEVTE
+754 
-763 EVEENNL
+763 
-770 VEYEEDTTPKGM
+770 
-782 SGSNTNEVREEVEE
+782 
-796 NNFVEYEE
+796 
-804 ETTPEG
+804 EG
-810 MSGSNTNEVTEE
+810 MSGSNTGEATEE
-822 VEENNLVE
+822 V
-830 YEEDT
+830 
-835 TPKGM
+835 
-840 NGSNTNE
+840 
-847 VTEENNLVETE
+847 EENNLVETE

-887 APKTNKDSYERPSEL
+887 APKTNKNAYETPSEL

-907 QPLIKEQNSPQNEDS
+907 QPLLKEQTSPQNEDS
-922 KITEENEFTEIVLE
+922 KITEENELTEIVPE

-948 NHSIG
+948 NHSIIEEDTENKLNHSIG

-958 PSESNINDAYVD
+958 PSESNINDAYID

-976 RNTKTN
+976 RNTKTK
-982 RNQNILEKTLQN
+982 RNQNKLEKIPQN

-999 HQSKE
+999 HQPKE
-1004 TIIRENQPKID
+1004 TIISENQPEID
-1015 ENNDLKNTQTTA
+1015 ENNDSKKTNTT
-1027 TTSQDLPKKVKPV
+1027 TTSQDAPKKVKSVNPINNV
-1040 NSYTKVTNNSHNAE
+1040 ANNSYNAE
-1054 NESKYTYTKVSK
+1054 HDSKYTYTKVSK
-1066 EMNNQA
+1066 EMNTQA
-1072 NEDRFALEEKE
+1072 NEDRFGLEEKE
-1083 KTPQKTTQD
+1083 KTSQNTTQD
-1092 EKELPET
+1092 KKELPET

-1109 AFFMALTGLML
+1109 AFFMALTGLIL

>member
-22 LLGLFVFFG
+22 LLGLFVFLG

-42 IVPGQSETTKK
+42 IIPGQSEMTKK
-53 KNESAT
+53 KNEGAT

-69 SSSMTTEDTVTTTEE
+69 SSSMTTTDAVTTTEE
-84 SSSNVNGVAT
+84 SSSNVNELAT
-94 EAENNTYVSTE
+94 EAENNKPVPSEDRVE
-105 ARTEVNSTI
+105 ANSTI

-136 TSTEDKSINPTT
+136 TSTEIKPTNQTT
-148 TPNTTQDI
+148 TSYTTQDI
-156 PQQRMTPSLSSAST
+156 PQQRITPSQSSASA
-170 TPPASD
+170 TPQSSD
-176 MSQQKIVLT
+176 MSQQKIVPT

-195 SADKIQQTASN
+195 SADKIQQTALD

-215 TQSHSPT
+215 TQSHSTT
-222 SISTGNDMTQN
+222 SISTGNDITQN
-233 VQITK
+233 VQIIK
-238 SEIESKDTVNP
+238 SEIEGKDTVNP

-303 KGQLLDEHNIRYTF
+303 TGQLLDEHNIRYTF

-331 SLNLFIDPKVVT
+331 SLNLFIDPKEVT

-348 TITSKINGKA
+348 TITSQLNGKA
-358 TTKEVNIAYLNGI
+358 TTKDVNIAYLNGI

-404 IQNPIIK
+404 IQNPIIN

-416 GVPTTGQPTVKVFE
+416 GIPTTGQPTVKVFE

-562 VEVEEDEYTETFDS
+562 VEVEEDEYNETFDS

-614 GAMEYE
+614 GAMEFE

-625 IDYIEDTTPEGMS
+625 IDFIEDTTQEGMS
-638 GSNTNEVTEEVEEN
+638 GSNTNEVTEEIEEN
-652 NFVEYEED
+652 NLVEYEEE
-660 TTPEG
+660 TTPE
-665 MNGSNTNEVTEEVE
+665 
-679 ENNFVEYEEDT
+679 
-690 TPKGMSGSNTNEVIE
+690 GMSGSNTNEVIE

-712 VEYEEDTTPKG
+712 VEYEEDTTP
-723 MSGSNTNEVT
+723 
-733 EEVEE
+733 
-738 NNFVEYEED
+738 
-747 TTPEGMS
+747 
-754 GLNTSEVTE
+754 
-763 EVEENNL
+763 
-770 VEYEEDTTPKGM
+770 
-782 SGSNTNEVREEVEE
+782 
-796 NNFVEYEE
+796 
-804 ETTPEG
+804 EG
-810 MSGSNTNEVTEE
+810 MSGSNTGEVTEE
-822 VEENNLVE
+822 V
-830 YEEDT
+830 
-835 TPKGM
+835 
-840 NGSNTNE
+840 
-847 VTEENNLVETE
+847 EENNLVETE

-887 APKTNKDSYERPSEL
+887 APKTNKNAYETPSEL

-907 QPLIKEQNSPQNEDS
+907 QPLLKEQTSPQNEDS
-922 KITEENEFTEIVLE
+922 KITEENELTEIVPE

-948 NHSIG
+948 NHSIIEEDTENKLNHSIG

-958 PSESNINDAYVD
+958 PSKSNINDAYID

-976 RNTKTN
+976 RNTKTK
-982 RNQNILEKTLQN
+982 RNQNKLEKIPQN

-999 HQSKE
+999 HQPKE
-1004 TIIRENQPKID
+1004 TIISENQPEID
-1015 ENNDLKNTQTTA
+1015 ENNDSKKTNTT
-1027 TTSQDLPKKVKPV
+1027 TTSQDAPKKVKSVNPINNV
-1040 NSYTKVTNNSHNAE
+1040 ANNSYNAE
-1054 NESKYTYTKVSK
+1054 HDSKYTYTKVSK
-1066 EMNNQA
+1066 EMNTQA
-1072 NEDRFALEEKE
+1072 NEDRFGLEEKE
-1083 KTPQKTTQD
+1083 KTSQNTTQD
-1092 EKELPET
+1092 KKELPET

-1109 AFFMALTGLML
+1109 AFFMALTGLIL

>member
-1 MKKKIKQKHAIR
+1 MEEHILKKKIKQKHAIR

-22 LLGLFVFFG
+22 LLGLFVFLG

-42 IVPGQSETTKK
+42 IIPGQSEMTKK
-53 KNESAT
+53 KNEGAT

-64 GSTNS
+64 GSINS
-69 SSSMTTEDTVTTTEE
+69 SSSMTTTDAVTTTEE
-84 SSSNVNGVAT
+84 SSSNVNELAT
-94 EAENNTYVSTE
+94 EAENNKPVPSEDRVE
-105 ARTEVNSTI
+105 ANSTI

-136 TSTEDKSINPTT
+136 TSTEIKPTNQTT
-148 TPNTTQDI
+148 TSYTTQDI
-156 PQQRMTPSLSSAST
+156 PQQRITPSQSSASA
-170 TPPASD
+170 TPQSSD
-176 MSQQKIVLT
+176 MSQQKIVPT

-195 SADKIQQTASN
+195 SADKIQQTALD

-215 TQSHSPT
+215 TQSHSTT
-222 SISTGNDMTQN
+222 SISTGNDITQN
-233 VQITK
+233 VQIIK
-238 SEIESKDTVNP
+238 SEIEGKDTVNP

-303 KGQLLDEHNIRYTF
+303 TGQLLDEHNIRYTF

-331 SLNLFIDPKVVT
+331 SLNLFIDPKEVT

-348 TITSKINGKA
+348 TITSQLNGKA
-358 TTKEVNIAYLNGI
+358 TTKDVNIAYLNGI
-371 NNRGLNINGS
+371 NDRGLNINGS

-404 IQNPIIK
+404 IQNPIIN

-416 GVPTTGQPTVKVFE
+416 GIPTTGQPTVKVFE

-562 VEVEEDEYTETFDS
+562 VEVEEDEYNETFDS

-614 GAMEYE
+614 GAMEFE

-625 IDYIEDTTPEGMS
+625 IDFIEDTTQEGMS
-638 GSNTNEVTEEVEEN
+638 GSNTNEVTEEIEEN
-652 NFVEYEED
+652 NLVEYEEE
-660 TTPEG
+660 TTPE
-665 MNGSNTNEVTEEVE
+665 
-679 ENNFVEYEEDT
+679 
-690 TPKGMSGSNTNEVIE
+690 GMSGSNTNEVIE

-712 VEYEEDTTPKG
+712 VEYEEDTTP
-723 MSGSNTNEVT
+723 
-733 EEVEE
+733 
-738 NNFVEYEED
+738 
-747 TTPEGMS
+747 
-754 GLNTSEVTE
+754 
-763 EVEENNL
+763 
-770 VEYEEDTTPKGM
+770 
-782 SGSNTNEVREEVEE
+782 
-796 NNFVEYEE
+796 
-804 ETTPEG
+804 EG
-810 MSGSNTNEVTEE
+810 MSGSNTGEATEE
-822 VEENNLVE
+822 V
-830 YEEDT
+830 
-835 TPKGM
+835 
-840 NGSNTNE
+840 
-847 VTEENNLVETE
+847 EENNLVETE

-887 APKTNKDSYERPSEL
+887 APKTNKNAYETPSEL

-907 QPLIKEQNSPQNEDS
+907 QPLLKEQTSPQNEDS
-922 KITEENEFTEIVLE
+922 KITEENELTEIVPE

-948 NHSIG
+948 NHSIIEEDTENKLNHSIG

-958 PSESNINDAYVD
+958 PSESNINDAYID

-976 RNTKTN
+976 RNTKTK
-982 RNQNILEKTLQN
+982 RNQNKLEKIPQN

-999 HQSKE
+999 HQPKE
-1004 TIIRENQPKID
+1004 TIISENQPEID
-1015 ENNDLKNTQTTA
+1015 ENNDSKKTNTT
-1027 TTSQDLPKKVKPV
+1027 TTSQDAPKKVKSVNPINNV
-1040 NSYTKVTNNSHNAE
+1040 ANNSYNAE
-1054 NESKYTYTKVSK
+1054 HDSKYTYTKVSK
-1066 EMNNQA
+1066 EMNTQA
-1072 NEDRFALEEKE
+1072 NEDRFGLEEKE
-1083 KTPQKTTQD
+1083 KTSQNTTQD
-1092 EKELPET
+1092 KKELPET

-1109 AFFMALTGLML
+1109 AFFMALTGLIL

>member
-13 KYKAGASSV
+13 KYKVGASSV
-22 LLGLFVFFG
+22 LLGLFVFLG

-42 IVPGQSETTKK
+42 IIPGQSEMTKK
-53 KNESAT
+53 KNEGAT

-69 SSSMTTEDTVTTTEE
+69 SSSMTTTDAVTTTEE
-84 SSSNVNGVAT
+84 SSSNVNELAT
-94 EAENNTYVSTE
+94 EAENNKPVPSEDRVE
-105 ARTEVNSTI
+105 ANSTI

-136 TSTEDKSINPTT
+136 TSTEIKPTNQTT
-148 TPNTTQDI
+148 TSYTTQDI
-156 PQQRMTPSLSSAST
+156 PHQRITPSQSSASA
-170 TPPASD
+170 TPQSSD
-176 MSQQKIVLT
+176 MSQQKIVPT

-195 SADKIQQTASN
+195 SADKIQQTALD

-215 TQSHSPT
+215 TQSHSTT
-222 SISTGNDMTQN
+222 SISTGNDITQN
-233 VQITK
+233 VQIIK
-238 SEIESKDTVNP
+238 SEIEGKDTVNP

-303 KGQLLDEHNIRYTF
+303 TGQLLDEHNIRYTF

-331 SLNLFIDPKVVT
+331 SLNLFIDPKEVT

-348 TITSKINGKA
+348 TITSQLNGKA
-358 TTKEVNIAYLNGI
+358 TTKDVNIAYLNGI

-404 IQNPIIK
+404 IQNPIIN

-416 GVPTTGQPTVKVFE
+416 GIPTTGQPTVKVFE

-562 VEVEEDEYTETFDS
+562 VEVEEDEYNETFDS

-614 GAMEYE
+614 GAMEFE

-625 IDYIEDTTPEGMS
+625 IDFIEDTTQEGMS
-638 GSNTNEVTEEVEEN
+638 GSNTNEVTEEIEEN
-652 NFVEYEED
+652 
-660 TTPEG
+660 
-665 MNGSNTNEVTEEVE
+665 
-679 ENNFVEYEEDT
+679 
-690 TPKGMSGSNTNEVIE
+690 K
-705 EVEENNL
+705 L
-712 VEYEEDTTPKG
+712 
-723 MSGSNTNEVT
+723 
-733 EEVEE
+733 
-738 NNFVEYEED
+738 
-747 TTPEGMS
+747 
-754 GLNTSEVTE
+754 
-763 EVEENNL
+763 
-770 VEYEEDTTPKGM
+770 
-782 SGSNTNEVREEVEE
+782 
-796 NNFVEYEE
+796 VEYEE

-810 MSGSNTNEVTEE
+810 MSGSNTGEATEE
-822 VEENNLVE
+822 V
-830 YEEDT
+830 
-835 TPKGM
+835 
-840 NGSNTNE
+840 
-847 VTEENNLVETE
+847 EENNLVETE

-887 APKTNKDSYERPSEL
+887 APKTNKDAYETPSEL

-907 QPLIKEQNSPQNEDS
+907 QPLLKEQTSPQNEDS
-922 KITEENEFTEIVLE
+922 KITEENELTEIVPE

-948 NHSIG
+948 NHSIIEEDTENKLNHSIG

-976 RNTKTN
+976 RNTKTK
-982 RNQNILEKTLQN
+982 RNQNKLEKIPQN

-999 HQSKE
+999 HQPKE
-1004 TIIRENQPKID
+1004 TIISENQPEID
-1015 ENNDLKNTQTTA
+1015 ENNDSKKTNTTT
-1027 TTSQDLPKKVKPV
+1027 TTSQDAPKKVKSV
-1040 NSYTKVTNNSHNAE
+1040 NPINNVANDSYNAE
-1054 NESKYTYTKVSK
+1054 HDSKYTYTKVSK
-1066 EMNNQA
+1066 EMNTQA
-1072 NEDRFALEEKE
+1072 NEDRFGLEEKE
-1083 KTPQKTTQD
+1083 KTSQNTTQD
-1092 EKELPET
+1092 KKELPET

>member
-1 MKKKIKQKHAIR
+1 M
-13 KYKAGASSV
+13 GASSV
-22 LLGLFVFFG
+22 LLGLFVFLG

-42 IVPGQSETTKK
+42 IIPGQSEMTKK
-53 KNESAT
+53 KNEGAT

-69 SSSMTTEDTVTTTEE
+69 SSSMTTTDAVTTTEE
-84 SSSNVNGVAT
+84 SSSNVNELAT
-94 EAENNTYVSTE
+94 EAENNKPVPSEDRVE
-105 ARTEVNSTI
+105 ANSTI
-114 DAQVYTNTND
+114 GAQVYTNTND

-136 TSTEDKSINPTT
+136 TSTEIKPKNQTT
-148 TPNTTQDI
+148 TSYTTQDI
-156 PQQRMTPSLSSAST
+156 PQQRITPSQSSASA
-170 TPPASD
+170 TPQSSD
-176 MSQQKIVLT
+176 MSQQKIVPT

-195 SADKIQQTASN
+195 SADKIQQTALD

-215 TQSHSPT
+215 TQSHSTT
-222 SISTGNDMTQN
+222 SISTGNDITQN
-233 VQITK
+233 VQIIK
-238 SEIESKDTVNP
+238 SEIEGKDTVNP

-303 KGQLLDEHNIRYTF
+303 TGQLLDEHNIRYTF

-331 SLNLFIDPKVVT
+331 SLNLFIDPKEVT

-348 TITSKINGKA
+348 TITSQLNGKA
-358 TTKEVNIAYLNGI
+358 TTKDVNIAYLNGI

-381 IEYINKETNT
+381 IEYINRETNT

-404 IQNPIIK
+404 IQNPIIN

-416 GVPTTGQPTVKVFE
+416 GIPTTGQPTVKVFE

-552 VIRGQYEGPM
+552 VIRGQYEGQM
-562 VEVEEDEYTETFDS
+562 VEVEEDEYNETFDS

-614 GAMEYE
+614 GAMEFE

-625 IDYIEDTTPEGMS
+625 IDFIEDTTQEGMS
-638 GSNTNEVTEEVEEN
+638 GSNTNEVTEEIEEN
-652 NFVEYEED
+652 NLVEYEEE
-660 TTPEG
+660 TTPE
-665 MNGSNTNEVTEEVE
+665 
-679 ENNFVEYEEDT
+679 
-690 TPKGMSGSNTNEVIE
+690 GMSGSNTNEVIE

-712 VEYEEDTTPKG
+712 VEYEEDTTP
-723 MSGSNTNEVT
+723 
-733 EEVEE
+733 
-738 NNFVEYEED
+738 
-747 TTPEGMS
+747 
-754 GLNTSEVTE
+754 
-763 EVEENNL
+763 
-770 VEYEEDTTPKGM
+770 
-782 SGSNTNEVREEVEE
+782 
-796 NNFVEYEE
+796 
-804 ETTPEG
+804 EG
-810 MSGSNTNEVTEE
+810 MSGSNTGEATEE
-822 VEENNLVE
+822 V
-830 YEEDT
+830 
-835 TPKGM
+835 
-840 NGSNTNE
+840 
-847 VTEENNLVETE
+847 EENNLVETE

-887 APKTNKDSYERPSEL
+887 APKTNKNAYETPSEL

-907 QPLIKEQNSPQNEDS
+907 QPLLKEQTSPQNEDS
-922 KITEENEFTEIVLE
+922 KITEENELTEIVPE

-948 NHSIG
+948 NHSIIEEDTENKLNHSIG

-958 PSESNINDAYVD
+958 PSESNINDAYID

-976 RNTKTN
+976 RNTKTK
-982 RNQNILEKTLQN
+982 RNQNKLEKIPQN

-999 HQSKE
+999 HQPKE
-1004 TIIRENQPKID
+1004 TIISENQPEID
-1015 ENNDLKNTQTTA
+1015 ENNDSKKTNTT
-1027 TTSQDLPKKVKPV
+1027 TTSQDAPKKVKSVNPINNV
-1040 NSYTKVTNNSHNAE
+1040 ANNSYNAE
-1054 NESKYTYTKVSK
+1054 HDSKYTYTKVSK
-1066 EMNNQA
+1066 EMNTQA
-1072 NEDRFALEEKE
+1072 NEDRFGLEEKE
-1083 KTPQKTTQD
+1083 KTSQNTTQD
-1092 EKELPET
+1092 KKELPET

-1109 AFFMALTGLML
+1109 AFFMALTGLIL

>member
-13 KYKAGASSV
+13 KYKVGASSV
-22 LLGLFVFFG
+22 LLGLFVFLG

-42 IVPGQSETTKK
+42 IIPGQSEMTKK
-53 KNESAT
+53 KNEGAT

-69 SSSMTTEDTVTTTEE
+69 SSSMTTTDAVTTTEE
-84 SSSNVNGVAT
+84 SSSNVNELAT
-94 EAENNTYVSTE
+94 EAENNKPVPSEDRVE
-105 ARTEVNSTI
+105 ANSTI
-114 DAQVYTNTND
+114 GAQVYTNTND

-136 TSTEDKSINPTT
+136 TSTEIKPKNQTT
-148 TPNTTQDI
+148 TSYTTQDI
-156 PQQRMTPSLSSAST
+156 PQQRITPSQSSASA
-170 TPPASD
+170 TPQSSD
-176 MSQQKIVLT
+176 MSQQKIVPT

-195 SADKIQQTASN
+195 SADKIQQTALD

-215 TQSHSPT
+215 TQSHSTT
-222 SISTGNDMTQN
+222 SISTGNDITQN
-233 VQITK
+233 VQIIK
-238 SEIESKDTVNP
+238 SEIEGKDTVNP

-303 KGQLLDEHNIRYTF
+303 TGQLLDEHNIRYTF

-331 SLNLFIDPKVVT
+331 SLNLFIDPKEVT

-348 TITSKINGKA
+348 TITSQLNGKA
-358 TTKEVNIAYLNGI
+358 TTKDVNIAYLNGI

-381 IEYINKETNT
+381 IEYINRETNT

-404 IQNPIIK
+404 IQNPIIN

-416 GVPTTGQPTVKVFE
+416 GIPTTGQPTVKVFE

-562 VEVEEDEYTETFDS
+562 VEVEEDEYNETFDS

-614 GAMEYE
+614 GAMEFE

-625 IDYIEDTTPEGMS
+625 IDFIEDTTQEGMS
-638 GSNTNEVTEEVEEN
+638 GSNTNEVTEEIEEN
-652 NFVEYEED
+652 NLVEYEEE
-660 TTPEG
+660 TTPE
-665 MNGSNTNEVTEEVE
+665 
-679 ENNFVEYEEDT
+679 
-690 TPKGMSGSNTNEVIE
+690 GMSGSNTNEVIE

-712 VEYEEDTTPKG
+712 VEYEEDTTP
-723 MSGSNTNEVT
+723 
-733 EEVEE
+733 
-738 NNFVEYEED
+738 
-747 TTPEGMS
+747 
-754 GLNTSEVTE
+754 
-763 EVEENNL
+763 
-770 VEYEEDTTPKGM
+770 
-782 SGSNTNEVREEVEE
+782 
-796 NNFVEYEE
+796 
-804 ETTPEG
+804 EG
-810 MSGSNTNEVTEE
+810 MSGSNTGEATEE
-822 VEENNLVE
+822 V
-830 YEEDT
+830 
-835 TPKGM
+835 
-840 NGSNTNE
+840 
-847 VTEENNLVETE
+847 EENNLVETE

-887 APKTNKDSYERPSEL
+887 APKTNKNAYETPSEL

-907 QPLIKEQNSPQNEDS
+907 QPLLKEQTSPQNEDS
-922 KITEENEFTEIVLE
+922 KITEENELIEIVPE

-948 NHSIG
+948 NHSIIEEDTENKLNHSIG

-958 PSESNINDAYVD
+958 PSESNINDAYID

-976 RNTKTN
+976 RNTKTK
-982 RNQNILEKTLQN
+982 RNQNKLEKIPQN

-999 HQSKE
+999 HQPKE
-1004 TIIRENQPKID
+1004 TIISENQPEID
-1015 ENNDLKNTQTTA
+1015 ENNDSKKTNTT
-1027 TTSQDLPKKVKPV
+1027 TTSQDAPKKVKSVNPINNV
-1040 NSYTKVTNNSHNAE
+1040 ANNSYNAE
-1054 NESKYTYTKVSK
+1054 HDSKYTYTKVSK
-1066 EMNNQA
+1066 EMNTQA
-1072 NEDRFALEEKE
+1072 NEDRFGLEEKE
-1083 KTPQKTTQD
+1083 KTSQNTTQD
-1092 EKELPET
+1092 KKELPET

-1109 AFFMALTGLML
+1109 AFFMALTGLIL

>member
-22 LLGLFVFFG
+22 LLGLFVFLG

-42 IVPGQSETTKK
+42 IIPGQSEMTKK
-53 KNESAT
+53 KNEGAT

-69 SSSMTTEDTVTTTEE
+69 SSSMTTTDAVTTTEE
-84 SSSNVNGVAT
+84 SSSNVNELAT
-94 EAENNTYVSTE
+94 EAENNKPVPSEDRVE
-105 ARTEVNSTI
+105 ANSTI

-136 TSTEDKSINPTT
+136 TSTEIKPTNQTT
-148 TPNTTQDI
+148 TSYTTQDI
-156 PQQRMTPSLSSAST
+156 PHQRITPSQSSASA
-170 TPPASD
+170 TPQSSD
-176 MSQQKIVLT
+176 MSQQKIVPT

-195 SADKIQQTASN
+195 SADKIQQTALD

-215 TQSHSPT
+215 TQSHSTT
-222 SISTGNDMTQN
+222 SISTGNDITQN
-233 VQITK
+233 VQIIK
-238 SEIESKDTVNP
+238 SEIEGKDTVNP

-303 KGQLLDEHNIRYTF
+303 TGQLLDEHNIRYTF

-331 SLNLFIDPKVVT
+331 SLNLFIDPKEVT

-348 TITSKINGKA
+348 TITSQLNGKA
-358 TTKEVNIAYLNGI
+358 TTKDVNIAYLNGI
-371 NNRGLNINGS
+371 NDRGLNINGS

-404 IQNPIIK
+404 IQNPIIN

-416 GVPTTGQPTVKVFE
+416 GIPTTGQPTVKVFE

-562 VEVEEDEYTETFDS
+562 VEVEEDEYNETFDS

-614 GAMEYE
+614 GAMEFE

-625 IDYIEDTTPEGMS
+625 IDFIEDTTQE
-638 GSNTNEVTEEVEEN
+638 
-652 NFVEYEED
+652 
-660 TTPEG
+660 
-665 MNGSNTNEVTEEVE
+665 
-679 ENNFVEYEEDT
+679 
-690 TPKGMSGSNTNEVIE
+690 GMSGSNTNEVIE

-712 VEYEEDTTPKG
+712 VEYEEDTTP
-723 MSGSNTNEVT
+723 
-733 EEVEE
+733 
-738 NNFVEYEED
+738 
-747 TTPEGMS
+747 
-754 GLNTSEVTE
+754 
-763 EVEENNL
+763 
-770 VEYEEDTTPKGM
+770 
-782 SGSNTNEVREEVEE
+782 
-796 NNFVEYEE
+796 
-804 ETTPEG
+804 EG

-830 YEEDT
+830 FEEGT
-835 TPKGM
+835 TPEGM
-840 NGSNTNE
+840 SGSNTGEATEE
-847 VTEENNLVETE
+847 VEENNLVETE

-887 APKTNKDSYERPSEL
+887 APKTNKDAYETPSEL

-907 QPLIKEQNSPQNEDS
+907 QPLLKEQTSPQNEDS
-922 KITEENEFTEIVLE
+922 KITEENELTEIIPE

-948 NHSIG
+948 NHSIIEEDTENKLNHSIG

-976 RNTKTN
+976 RNTKTK
-982 RNQNILEKTLQN
+982 RNQNKLEKIPQN

-999 HQSKE
+999 HQPKE
-1004 TIIRENQPKID
+1004 TIISENQPEID
-1015 ENNDLKNTQTTA
+1015 ENNDSKKTNTTT
-1027 TTSQDLPKKVKPV
+1027 TTSQDAPKKVKSVNPINNV
-1040 NSYTKVTNNSHNAE
+1040 ANNSYNAE
-1054 NESKYTYTKVSK
+1054 HDSKYTYTKVSK
-1066 EMNNQA
+1066 EMNTQA
-1072 NEDRFALEEKE
+1072 NEDRFGLEEKE
-1083 KTPQKTTQD
+1083 KTSQNTTQD
-1092 EKELPET
+1092 KKELPET

>member
-22 LLGLFVFFG
+22 LLGLFVFLG

-53 KNESAT
+53 KNEGAT

-69 SSSMTTEDTVTTTEE
+69 SLSMTTADAVTTNEE
-84 SSSNVNGVAT
+84 SSSNVNKLAT
-94 EAENNTYVSTE
+94 EAERNKPVPSEERVE
-105 ARTEVNSTI
+105 ANSTM
-114 DAQVYTNTND
+114 DTQVYTNTND
-124 SNITNTQTNTNE
+124 SNITNTQTNTHE
-136 TSTEDKSINPTT
+136 TSTEIKPTNQTT
-148 TPNTTQDI
+148 TSYTTQDI
-156 PQQRMTPSLSSAST
+156 PQHRITPSQSSVSA
-170 TPPASD
+170 TPQTSD
-176 MSQQKIVLT
+176 MSQQKIVPT

-195 SADKIQQTASN
+195 STDKIQQTALD

-215 TQSHSPT
+215 TQSLSPT
-222 SISTGNDMTQN
+222 SNSTGNDMTQN
-233 VQITK
+233 VQIIK
-238 SEIESKDTVNP
+238 SEIEGKDTVNP
-249 HNAERVT
+249 HNAERLT

-303 KGQLLDEHNIRYTF
+303 TGQLLDEHNIRYTF

-348 TITSKINGKA
+348 TITSQLNGKA
-358 TTKEVNIAYLNGI
+358 TTKDVNIAYLNGI
-371 NNRGLNINGS
+371 NNRGMNINGS

-404 IQNPIIK
+404 IQNPIIN

-416 GVPTTGQPTVKVFE
+416 GIPTTGQPSVKVFE

-450 FKDVTSTLT
+450 FKDVTSTLI
-459 DKLSITNGS
+459 DKLTITNGS

-508 PYYYTTVKW
+508 PYYYSSVKW

-607 EITGAYN
+607 EIAGAYN

-625 IDYIEDTTPEGMS
+625 IDYIEDTTSEGMN

-652 NFVEYEED
+652 NLVEYEED

-679 ENNFVEYEEDT
+679 ENT
-690 TPKGMSGSNTNEVIE
+690 
-705 EVEENNL
+705 L
-712 VEYEEDTTPKG
+712 
-723 MSGSNTNEVT
+723 
-733 EEVEE
+733 
-738 NNFVEYEED
+738 VEYEED

-754 GLNTSEVTE
+754 GSNSDEVTE

-770 VEYEEDTTPKGM
+770 VEYEEDTTP
-782 SGSNTNEVREEVEE
+782 
-796 NNFVEYEE
+796 
-804 ETTPEG
+804 EG
-810 MSGSNTNEVTEE
+810 MSGSNTNEVMEE

-835 TPKGM
+835 TPEGM
-840 NGSNTNE
+840 SGSNTGEATEE
-847 VTEENNLVETE
+847 VEENNLVETE

-864 EDTPRGGAPTIK
+864 EDTPRGGASTIK

-887 APKTNKDSYERPSEL
+887 APKTNKDAYESPSEL

-907 QPLIKEQNSPQNEDS
+907 QTLLKEQTSPQNEDS
-922 KITEENEFTEIVLE
+922 KITEENELTEIVPE

-948 NHSIG
+948 NHSIIEEDTDNKLNHSIG

-958 PSESNINDAYVD
+958 PSESNINDAYID

-976 RNTKTN
+976 KNTKTK
-982 RNQNILEKTLQN
+982 RNQNKLEKIPQN

-999 HQSKE
+999 HQTKE
-1004 TIIRENQPKID
+1004 TIIRENQPEID
-1015 ENNDLKNTQTTA
+1015 ENNDSKKTKKTA
-1027 TTSQDLPKKVKPV
+1027 ITSQDLPEKVKPV
-1040 NSYTKVTNNSHNAE
+1040 NSYNKVTNNSHNAE
-1054 NESKYTYTKVSK
+1054 HDSKYTYTKVSK

-1072 NEDRFALEEKE
+1072 NEDRFGLEEKE
-1083 KTPQKTTQD
+1083 KTPQNTTQD

>member
-13 KYKAGASSV
+13 KYKVGASSV
-22 LLGLFVFFG
+22 LLGLFVFLG

-42 IVPGQSETTKK
+42 IIPGQSEMTKK
-53 KNESAT
+53 KNEGAT

-69 SSSMTTEDTVTTTEE
+69 SSSMTTTDAVTTTEE
-84 SSSNVNGVAT
+84 SSSNVNELAT
-94 EAENNTYVSTE
+94 EAENNKPVPSEDRVE
-105 ARTEVNSTI
+105 ANSTI

-136 TSTEDKSINPTT
+136 TSTEIKPTNQTT
-148 TPNTTQDI
+148 TSYTTQDI
-156 PQQRMTPSLSSAST
+156 PHQRITPSQSSASA
-170 TPPASD
+170 TPQSSD
-176 MSQQKIVLT
+176 MSQQKIVPT

-195 SADKIQQTASN
+195 SADKIQQTALD

-215 TQSHSPT
+215 TQSHSTT
-222 SISTGNDMTQN
+222 SISTGNDITQN
-233 VQITK
+233 VQIIK
-238 SEIESKDTVNP
+238 SEIEGKDTVNP

-303 KGQLLDEHNIRYTF
+303 TGQLLDEHNIRYTF

-331 SLNLFIDPKVVT
+331 SLNLFIDPKEVT

-348 TITSKINGKA
+348 TITSQLNGKA
-358 TTKEVNIAYLNGI
+358 TTKDVNIAYLNGI

-404 IQNPIIK
+404 IQNPIIN

-416 GVPTTGQPTVKVFE
+416 GIPTTGQPTVKVFE

-562 VEVEEDEYTETFDS
+562 VEVEEDEYNETFDS

-614 GAMEYE
+614 GAMEFE

-625 IDYIEDTTPEGMS
+625 IDFIEDTTQEGMS
-638 GSNTNEVTEEVEEN
+638 GSNTNEVTEE
-652 NFVEYEED
+652 
-660 TTPEG
+660 
-665 MNGSNTNEVTEEVE
+665 
-679 ENNFVEYEEDT
+679 
-690 TPKGMSGSNTNEVIE
+690 I
-705 EVEENNL
+705 EENNL
-712 VEYEEDTTPKG
+712 
-723 MSGSNTNEVT
+723 
-733 EEVEE
+733 
-738 NNFVEYEED
+738 
-747 TTPEGMS
+747 
-754 GLNTSEVTE
+754 
-763 EVEENNL
+763 
-770 VEYEEDTTPKGM
+770 
-782 SGSNTNEVREEVEE
+782 
-796 NNFVEYEE
+796 VEYEE

-810 MSGSNTNEVTEE
+810 MSGSNTGEATEE
-822 VEENNLVE
+822 V
-830 YEEDT
+830 
-835 TPKGM
+835 
-840 NGSNTNE
+840 
-847 VTEENNLVETE
+847 EENNLVETE

-887 APKTNKDSYERPSEL
+887 APKTNKDAYETPSEL

-907 QPLIKEQNSPQNEDS
+907 QPLLKEQTSPQNEDS
-922 KITEENEFTEIVLE
+922 KITEENELTEIVPE

-948 NHSIG
+948 NHSIIEEDTENKLNHSIG

-976 RNTKTN
+976 RNTKTK
-982 RNQNILEKTLQN
+982 RNQNKLEKIPQN

-999 HQSKE
+999 HQPKE
-1004 TIIRENQPKID
+1004 TIISENQPEID
-1015 ENNDLKNTQTTA
+1015 ENNDSKKTNTTT
-1027 TTSQDLPKKVKPV
+1027 TTSQDAPKKVKSV
-1040 NSYTKVTNNSHNAE
+1040 NPINNVANDSYNAE
-1054 NESKYTYTKVSK
+1054 HDSKYTYTKVSK
-1066 EMNNQA
+1066 EMNTQA
-1072 NEDRFALEEKE
+1072 NEDRFGLEEKE
-1083 KTPQKTTQD
+1083 KTSQNTTQD
-1092 EKELPET
+1092 KKELPET

>member
-22 LLGLFVFFG
+22 LLGLFVFLG

-42 IVPGQSETTKK
+42 IIPGQSEMTKK
-53 KNESAT
+53 KNEGAT

-69 SSSMTTEDTVTTTEE
+69 SSSMTTTDAVTTTEE
-84 SSSNVNGVAT
+84 SSSNVNELAT
-94 EAENNTYVSTE
+94 EAENNKPVPSEDRVE
-105 ARTEVNSTI
+105 ANSTI

-136 TSTEDKSINPTT
+136 TSTEIKPTNQTT
-148 TPNTTQDI
+148 TSYTTQDI
-156 PQQRMTPSLSSAST
+156 PQQRITPSQSSASA
-170 TPPASD
+170 TPQSSD
-176 MSQQKIVLT
+176 MSQQKIVPT

-195 SADKIQQTASN
+195 SADKIQQTALD

-215 TQSHSPT
+215 TQSHSTT
-222 SISTGNDMTQN
+222 SISTGNDITQN
-233 VQITK
+233 VQIIK
-238 SEIESKDTVNP
+238 SEIEGKDTVNP

-303 KGQLLDEHNIRYTF
+303 TGQLLDEHNIRYTF

-331 SLNLFIDPKVVT
+331 SLNLFIDPKEVT

-348 TITSKINGKA
+348 TITSQLNGKA
-358 TTKEVNIAYLNGI
+358 TTKDVNIAYLNGI

-404 IQNPIIK
+404 IQNPIIN

-416 GVPTTGQPTVKVFE
+416 GIPTTGQPTVKVFE

-562 VEVEEDEYTETFDS
+562 VEVEEDEYNETFDS
-576 QPDDVTGFNPNIIE
+576 QPDDVTGFIPNIIE

-614 GAMEYE
+614 GAMEFE

-625 IDYIEDTTPEGMS
+625 IDFIEDTTQE
-638 GSNTNEVTEEVEEN
+638 
-652 NFVEYEED
+652 
-660 TTPEG
+660 
-665 MNGSNTNEVTEEVE
+665 
-679 ENNFVEYEEDT
+679 
-690 TPKGMSGSNTNEVIE
+690 GMSGSNTNEVIE

-712 VEYEEDTTPKG
+712 VEYEEDTTP
-723 MSGSNTNEVT
+723 
-733 EEVEE
+733 
-738 NNFVEYEED
+738 
-747 TTPEGMS
+747 
-754 GLNTSEVTE
+754 
-763 EVEENNL
+763 
-770 VEYEEDTTPKGM
+770 
-782 SGSNTNEVREEVEE
+782 
-796 NNFVEYEE
+796 
-804 ETTPEG
+804 EG

-830 YEEDT
+830 FEEGT
-835 TPKGM
+835 TPEGM
-840 NGSNTNE
+840 SGSNTGEATEE
-847 VTEENNLVETE
+847 VEENNLVETE

-887 APKTNKDSYERPSEL
+887 APKTNKDAYETPSEL

-907 QPLIKEQNSPQNEDS
+907 QPLLKEQTSPQNEDS
-922 KITEENEFTEIVLE
+922 KITEENELTEIVPE

-948 NHSIG
+948 NHSIIEEDTENKLNHSIG

-976 RNTKTN
+976 RNTKTK
-982 RNQNILEKTLQN
+982 RNQNKLEKIPQN

-999 HQSKE
+999 HQPKE
-1004 TIIRENQPKID
+1004 TIISENQPEID
-1015 ENNDLKNTQTTA
+1015 ENNDSKKTNTTT
-1027 TTSQDLPKKVKPV
+1027 TTSQDAPKKVKSVNPINNV
-1040 NSYTKVTNNSHNAE
+1040 ANNSYNAE
-1054 NESKYTYTKVSK
+1054 HDSKYTYTKVSK
-1066 EMNNQA
+1066 EMNTQA
-1072 NEDRFALEEKE
+1072 NEDRFGLEEKE
-1083 KTPQKTTQD
+1083 KTSQNTTQD
-1092 EKELPET
+1092 KKELPET

>member
-22 LLGLFVFFG
+22 LLGLFVFLG

-42 IVPGQSETTKK
+42 IIPGQSEMTKK
-53 KNESAT
+53 KNEGAT

-69 SSSMTTEDTVTTTEE
+69 SSSMTTTDAVTTTEE
-84 SSSNVNGVAT
+84 SSSNVNELAT
-94 EAENNTYVSTE
+94 EAENNKPVPSEDRVE
-105 ARTEVNSTI
+105 ANSTI

-136 TSTEDKSINPTT
+136 TSTEIKPTNQTT
-148 TPNTTQDI
+148 TSYTTQDI
-156 PQQRMTPSLSSAST
+156 PQQRITPSQSSASA
-170 TPPASD
+170 TPQSSD
-176 MSQQKIVLT
+176 MSQQKIVPT

-195 SADKIQQTASN
+195 SADKIQQTALD

-215 TQSHSPT
+215 TQSHSTT
-222 SISTGNDMTQN
+222 SISTGNDITQN
-233 VQITK
+233 VQIIK
-238 SEIESKDTVNP
+238 SEIEGKDTVNP

-303 KGQLLDEHNIRYTF
+303 TGQLLDEHNIRYTF

-331 SLNLFIDPKVVT
+331 SLNLFIDPKEVT

-348 TITSKINGKA
+348 TITSQLNGKA
-358 TTKEVNIAYLNGI
+358 TTKDVNIAYLNGI

-404 IQNPIIK
+404 IQNPIIN

-416 GVPTTGQPTVKVFE
+416 GIPTTGQPTVKVFE

-562 VEVEEDEYTETFDS
+562 VEVEEDEYNETFDS

-614 GAMEYE
+614 GAMEFE

-625 IDYIEDTTPEGMS
+625 IDFIEDTTQE
-638 GSNTNEVTEEVEEN
+638 
-652 NFVEYEED
+652 
-660 TTPEG
+660 
-665 MNGSNTNEVTEEVE
+665 
-679 ENNFVEYEEDT
+679 
-690 TPKGMSGSNTNEVIE
+690 GMSGSNTNEVIE

-712 VEYEEDTTPKG
+712 VEYEEDTTP
-723 MSGSNTNEVT
+723 
-733 EEVEE
+733 
-738 NNFVEYEED
+738 
-747 TTPEGMS
+747 
-754 GLNTSEVTE
+754 
-763 EVEENNL
+763 
-770 VEYEEDTTPKGM
+770 
-782 SGSNTNEVREEVEE
+782 
-796 NNFVEYEE
+796 
-804 ETTPEG
+804 EG

-830 YEEDT
+830 FEEGT
-835 TPKGM
+835 TPEGM
-840 NGSNTNE
+840 SGSNTGEATEE
-847 VTEENNLVETE
+847 VEENNLVETE

-887 APKTNKDSYERPSEL
+887 APKTNKDAYETPSEL

-907 QPLIKEQNSPQNEDS
+907 QPLLKEQTSPQNEDS
-922 KITEENEFTEIVLE
+922 KITEENELTEIVPE

-948 NHSIG
+948 NHSIIEEDTENKLNHSIG

-976 RNTKTN
+976 RNTKTK
-982 RNQNILEKTLQN
+982 RNQNKLEKIPQN

-999 HQSKE
+999 HQPKE
-1004 TIIRENQPKID
+1004 TIISENQPEID
-1015 ENNDLKNTQTTA
+1015 ENNDSKKTNTTT
-1027 TTSQDLPKKVKPV
+1027 TTSQDAPKKVKSVNPINNV
-1040 NSYTKVTNNSHNAE
+1040 ANNSYNAE
-1054 NESKYTYTKVSK
+1054 HDSKYTYTKVSK
-1066 EMNNQA
+1066 EMNTQA
-1072 NEDRFALEEKE
+1072 NEDRFGLEEKE
-1083 KTPQKTTQD
+1083 KTSQNTTQD
-1092 EKELPET
+1092 KKELPET

>member
-13 KYKAGASSV
+13 KYKVGASSV
-22 LLGLFVFFG
+22 LLGLFVFLG

-42 IVPGQSETTKK
+42 IIPGQSEMTKK
-53 KNESAT
+53 KNEGAT

-69 SSSMTTEDTVTTTEE
+69 SSSMTTTDAVTTTEE
-84 SSSNVNGVAT
+84 SSSNVNELAT
-94 EAENNTYVSTE
+94 EAENNKPVPSEDRVE
-105 ARTEVNSTI
+105 ANSTI
-114 DAQVYTNTND
+114 GAQVYTNTND

-136 TSTEDKSINPTT
+136 TSTEIKPKNQTT
-148 TPNTTQDI
+148 TSYTTQDI
-156 PQQRMTPSLSSAST
+156 PQQRITPSQSSASA
-170 TPPASD
+170 TPQSSD
-176 MSQQKIVLT
+176 MSQQKIVPT

-195 SADKIQQTASN
+195 SADKIQQTALD

-215 TQSHSPT
+215 TQSHSTT
-222 SISTGNDMTQN
+222 SISTGNDITQN
-233 VQITK
+233 VQIIK
-238 SEIESKDTVNP
+238 SEIEGKDTVNP

-303 KGQLLDEHNIRYTF
+303 TGQLLDEHNIRYTF

-331 SLNLFIDPKVVT
+331 SLNLFIDPKEVT

-348 TITSKINGKA
+348 TITSQLNGKA
-358 TTKEVNIAYLNGI
+358 TTKDVNIAYLNGI

-381 IEYINKETNT
+381 IEYINRETNT

-404 IQNPIIK
+404 IQNPIIN

-416 GVPTTGQPTVKVFE
+416 GIPTTGQPTVKVFE

-439 SVYADTSDTQN
+439 SVNADTSDTQN

-562 VEVEEDEYTETFDS
+562 VEVEEDEYNETFDS

-614 GAMEYE
+614 GAMEFE

-625 IDYIEDTTPEGMS
+625 IDFIEDTTQEGMS
-638 GSNTNEVTEEVEEN
+638 GSNTNEVTEEIEEN
-652 NFVEYEED
+652 NLVEYEEE
-660 TTPEG
+660 TTPE
-665 MNGSNTNEVTEEVE
+665 
-679 ENNFVEYEEDT
+679 
-690 TPKGMSGSNTNEVIE
+690 GMSGSNTNEVIE

-712 VEYEEDTTPKG
+712 VEYEEDTTP
-723 MSGSNTNEVT
+723 
-733 EEVEE
+733 
-738 NNFVEYEED
+738 
-747 TTPEGMS
+747 
-754 GLNTSEVTE
+754 
-763 EVEENNL
+763 
-770 VEYEEDTTPKGM
+770 
-782 SGSNTNEVREEVEE
+782 
-796 NNFVEYEE
+796 
-804 ETTPEG
+804 EG
-810 MSGSNTNEVTEE
+810 MSGSNTGEATEE
-822 VEENNLVE
+822 V
-830 YEEDT
+830 
-835 TPKGM
+835 
-840 NGSNTNE
+840 
-847 VTEENNLVETE
+847 EENNLVETE

-887 APKTNKDSYERPSEL
+887 APKTNKNAYETPSEL

-907 QPLIKEQNSPQNEDS
+907 QPLLKEQTSPQNEDS
-922 KITEENEFTEIVLE
+922 KITEENELTEIVPE

-948 NHSIG
+948 NHSIIEEDTENKLNHSIG

-958 PSESNINDAYVD
+958 PSESNINDAYID

-976 RNTKTN
+976 RNTKTK
-982 RNQNILEKTLQN
+982 RNQNKLEKIPQN

-999 HQSKE
+999 HQPKE
-1004 TIIRENQPKID
+1004 TIISENQPEID
-1015 ENNDLKNTQTTA
+1015 ENNDSKKTNTT
-1027 TTSQDLPKKVKPV
+1027 TTSQDAPKKVKSVNPINNV
-1040 NSYTKVTNNSHNAE
+1040 ANNSYNAE
-1054 NESKYTYTKVSK
+1054 HDSKYTYTKVSK
-1066 EMNNQA
+1066 EMNTQA
-1072 NEDRFALEEKE
+1072 NEDRFGLEEKE
-1083 KTPQKTTQD
+1083 KTSQNTTQD
-1092 EKELPET
+1092 KKELPET

-1109 AFFMALTGLML
+1109 AFFMALTGLIL

>member
-13 KYKAGASSV
+13 KYKVGASSV
-22 LLGLFVFFG
+22 LLGLFVFLG

-42 IVPGQSETTKK
+42 IIPGQSEMTKK
-53 KNESAT
+53 KNEGAT

-69 SSSMTTEDTVTTTEE
+69 SSSMTTTDAVTTTEE
-84 SSSNVNGVAT
+84 SSSNVNELAT
-94 EAENNTYVSTE
+94 EAENNKPVPSEDRVE
-105 ARTEVNSTI
+105 ANSTI
-114 DAQVYTNTND
+114 GAQVYTNTND

-136 TSTEDKSINPTT
+136 TSTEIKPKNQITT
-148 TPNTTQDI
+148 SYTTQDI
-156 PQQRMTPSLSSAST
+156 PQQRITPSQSSASA
-170 TPPASD
+170 TPQSSD
-176 MSQQKIVLT
+176 MSQQKIVPT

-195 SADKIQQTASN
+195 SADKIQQTALD

-215 TQSHSPT
+215 TQSHSTT
-222 SISTGNDMTQN
+222 SISTGNDITQN
-233 VQITK
+233 VQIIK
-238 SEIESKDTVNP
+238 SEIEGKDTVNP

-303 KGQLLDEHNIRYTF
+303 TGQLLDEHNIRYTF

-331 SLNLFIDPKVVT
+331 SLNLFIDPKEVT

-348 TITSKINGKA
+348 TITSQLNGKA
-358 TTKEVNIAYLNGI
+358 TTKDVNIAYLNGI

-381 IEYINKETNT
+381 IEYIYRETNT

-404 IQNPIIK
+404 IQNPIIN

-416 GVPTTGQPTVKVFE
+416 GIPTTGQPTVKVFE

-562 VEVEEDEYTETFDS
+562 VEVEEDEYNETFDS

-614 GAMEYE
+614 GAMEFE

-625 IDYIEDTTPEGMS
+625 IDFIEDTTQEGMS
-638 GSNTNEVTEEVEEN
+638 GSNTNEVTEEIEEN
-652 NFVEYEED
+652 NLVEYEEE
-660 TTPEG
+660 TTPE
-665 MNGSNTNEVTEEVE
+665 
-679 ENNFVEYEEDT
+679 
-690 TPKGMSGSNTNEVIE
+690 GMSGSNTNEVIE

-712 VEYEEDTTPKG
+712 VEYEEDTTP
-723 MSGSNTNEVT
+723 
-733 EEVEE
+733 
-738 NNFVEYEED
+738 
-747 TTPEGMS
+747 
-754 GLNTSEVTE
+754 
-763 EVEENNL
+763 
-770 VEYEEDTTPKGM
+770 
-782 SGSNTNEVREEVEE
+782 
-796 NNFVEYEE
+796 
-804 ETTPEG
+804 EG
-810 MSGSNTNEVTEE
+810 MSGSNTGEATEE
-822 VEENNLVE
+822 V
-830 YEEDT
+830 
-835 TPKGM
+835 
-840 NGSNTNE
+840 
-847 VTEENNLVETE
+847 EENNLVETE

-887 APKTNKDSYERPSEL
+887 APKTNKNAYETPSEL

-907 QPLIKEQNSPQNEDS
+907 QPLLKEQTSPQNEDS
-922 KITEENEFTEIVLE
+922 KITEENELTEIVPE

-948 NHSIG
+948 NHSIIEEDTENKLNHSIG

-958 PSESNINDAYVD
+958 PSESNINDAYID

-976 RNTKTN
+976 RNTKTK
-982 RNQNILEKTLQN
+982 RNQNKLEKIPQN

-999 HQSKE
+999 HQPKE
-1004 TIIRENQPKID
+1004 TIISENQPEID
-1015 ENNDLKNTQTTA
+1015 ENNDSKKTNTT
-1027 TTSQDLPKKVKPV
+1027 TTSQDAPKKVKSVNPINNV
-1040 NSYTKVTNNSHNAE
+1040 ANNSYNAE
-1054 NESKYTYTKVSK
+1054 HDSKYTYTKVSK
-1066 EMNNQA
+1066 EMNTQA
-1072 NEDRFALEEKE
+1072 NEDRFGLEEKE
-1083 KTPQKTTQD
+1083 KTSQNTTQD
-1092 EKELPET
+1092 KKELPET

-1109 AFFMALTGLML
+1109 AFFMALTGLIL

>member
-1 MKKKIKQKHAIR
+1 
-13 KYKAGASSV
+13 
-22 LLGLFVFFG
+22 
-31 LMTEEKAKAAE
+31 
-42 IVPGQSETTKK
+42 
-53 KNESAT
+53 
-59 NNETT
+59 
-64 GSTNS
+64 
-69 SSSMTTEDTVTTTEE
+69 MTTTDAVTTTEE
-84 SSSNVNGVAT
+84 SSSNVNELAT
-94 EAENNTYVSTE
+94 EAENNKPVPSEDRVE
-105 ARTEVNSTI
+105 ANSTI

-136 TSTEDKSINPTT
+136 TSTEIKPTNQTT
-148 TPNTTQDI
+148 TSYTTQDI
-156 PQQRMTPSLSSAST
+156 PHQRITPSQSSASA
-170 TPPASD
+170 TPQSSD
-176 MSQQKIVLT
+176 MSQQKIVPT

-195 SADKIQQTASN
+195 SADKIQQTALD

-215 TQSHSPT
+215 TQSHSTT
-222 SISTGNDMTQN
+222 SISTGNDITQN
-233 VQITK
+233 VQIIK
-238 SEIESKDTVNP
+238 SEIEGKDTVNP

-303 KGQLLDEHNIRYTF
+303 TGQLLDEHNIRYTF

-331 SLNLFIDPKVVT
+331 SLNLFIDPKEVT

-348 TITSKINGKA
+348 TITSQLNGKA
-358 TTKEVNIAYLNGI
+358 TTKDVNIAYLNGI

-404 IQNPIIK
+404 IQNPIIN

-416 GVPTTGQPTVKVFE
+416 GIPTTGQPTVKVFE

-530 QGTDQPLLE
+530 QVTDQPLLE

-562 VEVEEDEYTETFDS
+562 VEVEEDEYNETFDS

-614 GAMEYE
+614 GAMEFE

-625 IDYIEDTTPEGMS
+625 IDFIEDTTQEGMS
-638 GSNTNEVTEEVEEN
+638 GSNTNEVTEE
-652 NFVEYEED
+652 
-660 TTPEG
+660 
-665 MNGSNTNEVTEEVE
+665 
-679 ENNFVEYEEDT
+679 
-690 TPKGMSGSNTNEVIE
+690 I
-705 EVEENNL
+705 EENNL
-712 VEYEEDTTPKG
+712 
-723 MSGSNTNEVT
+723 
-733 EEVEE
+733 
-738 NNFVEYEED
+738 
-747 TTPEGMS
+747 
-754 GLNTSEVTE
+754 
-763 EVEENNL
+763 
-770 VEYEEDTTPKGM
+770 
-782 SGSNTNEVREEVEE
+782 
-796 NNFVEYEE
+796 VEYEE

-810 MSGSNTNEVTEE
+810 MSGSNTGEATEE
-822 VEENNLVE
+822 V
-830 YEEDT
+830 
-835 TPKGM
+835 
-840 NGSNTNE
+840 
-847 VTEENNLVETE
+847 EENNLVETE

-887 APKTNKDSYERPSEL
+887 APKTNKDAYETPSEL

-907 QPLIKEQNSPQNEDS
+907 QPLLKEQTSPQNEDS
-922 KITEENEFTEIVLE
+922 KITEENELTEIVPE

-948 NHSIG
+948 NHSIIEEDTENKLNHSIG

-976 RNTKTN
+976 RNTKTK
-982 RNQNILEKTLQN
+982 RNQNKLEKIPQN

-999 HQSKE
+999 HQPKE
-1004 TIIRENQPKID
+1004 TIISENQPEID
-1015 ENNDLKNTQTTA
+1015 ENNDSKKTNTTT
-1027 TTSQDLPKKVKPV
+1027 TTSQDAPKKVKSV
-1040 NSYTKVTNNSHNAE
+1040 NPINNVANDSYNAE
-1054 NESKYTYTKVSK
+1054 HDSKYTYTKVSK
-1066 EMNNQA
+1066 EMNTQA
-1072 NEDRFALEEKE
+1072 NEDRFGLEEKE
-1083 KTPQKTTQD
+1083 KTSQNTTQD
-1092 EKELPET
+1092 KKELPET